1 MAEELA
7 HYGIL
12 RRSGRYPWGSGK
24 DKYQRSVSFQGMVA
38 DLKKQGLSETE
49 IAKAFDMTTS
59 QLRATKSMAANER
72 KAEEVARCL
81 KLKEK
86 NLSNVAIGKKLGL
99 PESTVRN
106 YLKPNADARQDAAR
120 TTADL
125 VKNAVDKH
133 KYVDFGSGVE
143 SILGV
148 STTQLNTSIAMLESE
163 GYRVEHAHIRQV
175 GTKES
180 TNIKVLVAPEVTRR
194 ELMEHLGDIH
204 TLGVAVK
211 PDGTKLGIQKPVSL
225 DSSRLKVRY
234 AEDGGTSMDGT
245 IQIRRGCKDLN
256 LGEASYAQVRIPVD
270 GTHYLKGMAHYSDNM
285 PPGVDVI
292 FNTNKTR
299 DTPKMDTLKKLKDDP
314 DNPFGAVIKRQ
325 AFYNDGGKDK
335 LSPLNIVNEE
345 GNWKDWSKTLSS
357 QFLSK
362 QSTHMAKQQL
372 DKAAQKRHDEFMDIM
387 KLDNP
392 AVRKRLLTDFADG
405 CDADSVNLKA
415 ASLPRQSS
423 KVILPVPSLKPT
435 EIYAPDYRDGETV
448 CLVRYPHG
456 GTFEIPTVTVNNKH
470 PGGQA
475 VLGKHPKD
483 AIGIHPK
490 VAERLSGA
498 DFDGDT
504 VVVIPVNS
512 QVKVKTSPPLKGLQG
527 FDPKAAY
534 PGYPGM
540 KKMGEKEKGRHMG
553 VVSNLI
559 TDMTLGGASAEEL
572 ARAVRH
578 SMVVIDAPK
587 HGLDWKTSE
596 EDNDIRGLKKK
607 YQGGRGAATL
617 ISRARGP
624 VYVDEI
630 RLRKASEGGPIDP
643 ATGKKVYVK
652 TGRQYLDKK
661 TGQIVKAQTKTER
674 LKITEDA
681 RDLISD
687 GNRPMERI
695 YADYSNDMKSLGN
708 RARRELIST
717 KIPRKN
723 PEAAKKYATEVEE
736 LKSAIKLASMNAPR
750 ERQAQIIA
758 NAVIKAKT
766 ADREVSSEE
775 YKKISRQA
783 ISAARLRTGASRKES
798 LIELTDRQWEA
809 IQAGALSASAME
821 AVVRYSDMEKLS
833 ERAIPKDKAPV
844 SASVASRAKAMA
856 RNGGTTSEIADA
868 LGISTSTVL
877 ELVR

>member
-1 MAEELA
+1 MSEELA

-49 IAKAFDMTTS
+49 IARAFDMTTS

-81 KLKEK
+81 TLKEK
-86 NLSNVAIGKKLGL
+86 GLSNVAIGKKLGL

-106 YLKPNADARQDAAR
+106 YLKPNADARRDAAQS
-120 TTADL
+120 TADL
-125 VKNAVDKH
+125 VRSAVDKY
-133 KYVDFGSGVE
+133 KYVEFGSGVE

-148 STTQLNTSIAMLESE
+148 SSTQLSTSVAMLQSE
-163 GYRVEHAHIRQV
+163 GYRIEHAHIRQV

-211 PDGTKLGIQKPVSL
+211 PDGTKLGLQKPTSL

-245 IQIRRGCKDLN
+245 IQIRRGLKDLN
-256 LGEASYAQVRIPVD
+256 LGESNYAQVRIPVD
-270 GTHYLKGMAHYSDNM
+270 GTHYLKGMAIYADDM

-292 FNTNKTR
+292 FNTNKSR

-325 AFYNDGGKDK
+325 VFYNDGGKDK
-335 LSPLNIVNEE
+335 LSPINIVNEE
-345 GNWKDWSKTLSS
+345 GDWSNWSKTLSS

-372 DKAAQKRHDEFMDIM
+372 GKAAKKRHDQFEEIM

-392 AVRKRLLTDFADG
+392 AVRKRLLADFADG

-415 ASLPRQSS
+415 AALPRQKSQ
-423 KVILPVPSLKPT
+423 VILPVPSLKPN
-435 EIYAPDYRDGETV
+435 EIYAPNYRDGETV

-470 PGGQA
+470 KGAQA
-475 VLGKHPKD
+475 ILGKTPKD
-483 AIGIHPK
+483 AIGIHPE

-498 DFDGDT
+498 DFDGDS

-540 KKMGEKEKGRHMG
+540 KRMGEKEKGKHMG

-572 ARAVRH
+572 SRAVRH
-578 SMVVIDAPK
+578 SMTVIDAAK

-596 EDNDIRGLKKK
+596 ADNDIRGLKKK

-643 ATGKKVYVK
+643 ATGKKVWVK
-652 TGRQYLDKK
+652 TDRSYTDKN
-661 TGQIVKAQTKTER
+661 GNIVKAQTKTQK
-674 LKITEDA
+674 LKVTEDA
-681 RDLISD
+681 RELISD
-687 GNRPMERI
+687 GNRPMEQL
-695 YADYSNDMKSLGN
+695 YAAYSNDMKALGN

-723 PEAAKKYATEVEE
+723 PDAAKRYAKEVDE
-736 LKSAIKLASMNAPR
+736 LKAAIKLASMNAPR

-758 NAVIKAKT
+758 NAVIRAKT
-766 ADREVSSEE
+766 ADKEVSSEE

-833 ERAIPKDKAPV
+833 DRAMPKANTAV
-844 SASVASRAKAMA
+844 SANVAMRAKAMA

>member
-1 MAEELA
+1 MSEELA

-24 DKYQRSVSFQGMVA
+24 DKYQRSVSFQGMVQ

-49 IAKAFDMTTS
+49 IARAFDMTTS

-81 KLKEK
+81 SLKEK
-86 NLSNVAIGKKLGL
+86 GLSNVAIGKKLGL

-106 YLKPNADARQDAAR
+106 YLKPNADARQDAAKS
-120 TTADL
+120 TADL
-125 VKNAVDKH
+125 VKSAVDKH
-133 KYVDFGSGVE
+133 KYVEFGSGVE

-148 STTQLNTSIAMLESE
+148 SATQLSTSVAMLQSE

-180 TNIKVLVAPEVTRR
+180 TNIKVLVAPGVTRR

-211 PDGTKLGIQKPVSL
+211 PDGTKLGLQKITSL

-234 AEDGGTSMDGT
+234 SEEGGTSMDGT
-245 IQIRRGCKDLN
+245 IQIRRGLKDLN
-256 LGEASYAQVRIPVD
+256 LGESNYAQVRIPVD
-270 GTHYLKGMAHYSDNM
+270 GTHYLKGMAIYSDDM

-325 AFYNDGGKDK
+325 VFYNDGGKDK
-335 LSPLNIVNEE
+335 LSPINIVNEE
-345 GNWKDWSKTLSS
+345 GDWNNWSKTLSS

-362 QSTHMAKQQL
+362 QSIHMAKQQL
-372 DKAAQKRHDEFMDIM
+372 GLAAKKRHEQFEDIM

-392 AVRKRLLTDFADG
+392 AVRKRLLADFADG

-415 ASLPRQSS
+415 AALPRQKSQ
-423 KVILPVPSLKPT
+423 VILPVPSLKPN
-435 EIYAPDYRDGETV
+435 EIYAPNFRDGETV

-470 PGGQA
+470 AGA
-475 VLGKHPKD
+475 RAILGRTPKD
-483 AIGIHPK
+483 AIGIHPN

-498 DFDGDT
+498 DFDGDS

-527 FDPKAAY
+527 FDPKSAY
-534 PGYPGM
+534 PGYSGM
-540 KKMGEKEKGRHMG
+540 KKMGEKEKGKHMG

-578 SMVVIDAPK
+578 SMVVIDAAK

-596 EDNDIRGLKKK
+596 ADNDIRGLKKK
-607 YQGGRGAATL
+607 YQGGHGAATL

-643 ATGKKVYVK
+643 ATGKKVWIK
-652 TGRQYLDKK
+652 TDRSYTDKNGK
-661 TGQIVKAQTKTER
+661 VIKAQTKTKK
-674 LKITEDA
+674 LKVTDDA
-681 RDLISD
+681 RELISD
-687 GNRPMERI
+687 GNRPMEQL
-695 YADYSNDMKSLGN
+695 YAAYSNDMKALGN
-708 RARRELIST
+708 LARRELIST
-717 KIPRKN
+717 KLPRKN
-723 PEAAKKYATEVEE
+723 LDAARRYAKEVDE
-736 LKSAIKLASMNAPR
+736 LKAAIKLASMNAPR

-758 NAVIKAKT
+758 NAVIRAKT

-783 ISAARLRTGASRKES
+783 IAAARLRTGASRKES

-833 ERAIPKDKAPV
+833 ERAMPKANTAV
-844 SASVASRAKAMA
+844 SANVAMRAKAMA
-856 RNGGTTSEIADA
+856 RNGATTSEVADA
-868 LGISTSTVL
+868 LGISTNTVL

>member
-1 MAEELA
+1 MSEELA

-24 DKYQRSVSFQGMVA
+24 DKYQRSVSFQGMVQ

-49 IAKAFDMTTS
+49 IARAFDMTTS

-81 KLKEK
+81 SLKEK
-86 NLSNVAIGKKLGL
+86 GLSNVAIGKKLGL

-106 YLKPNADARQDAAR
+106 YLKPNADARQDAAKS
-120 TTADL
+120 TADL
-125 VKNAVDKH
+125 VKSAVDKH
-133 KYVDFGSGVE
+133 KYVEFGSGVE

-148 STTQLNTSIAMLESE
+148 SATQLSTSVAMLQSE

-180 TNIKVLVAPEVTRR
+180 TNIKVLVAPGVTRR

-211 PDGTKLGIQKPVSL
+211 PDGTKLGLQKIVSL

-245 IQIRRGCKDLN
+245 IQIRRGLKDLN
-256 LGEASYAQVRIPVD
+256 LGESNYAQVRIPVD
-270 GTHYLKGMAHYSDNM
+270 GTHYLKGMAIYSDDM

-325 AFYNDGGKDK
+325 VFYNDGGKDK
-335 LSPLNIVNEE
+335 LSPINIVNEE

-372 DKAAQKRHDEFMDIM
+372 GLAAKKRHEQFEDIM

-392 AVRKRLLTDFADG
+392 AVRKRLLADFADG

-415 ASLPRQSS
+415 AALPRQKSQ
-423 KVILPVPSLKPT
+423 VILPVPSLKPN
-435 EIYAPDYRDGETV
+435 EIYAPNFRDGETV

-470 PGGQA
+470 AGA
-475 VLGKHPKD
+475 RSILGRTPKD
-483 AIGIHPK
+483 AIGIHPD

-498 DFDGDT
+498 DFDGDS

-527 FDPKAAY
+527 FDPKSAY
-534 PGYPGM
+534 PGYSGM
-540 KKMGEKEKGRHMG
+540 KKMGEKEKGKHMG

-578 SMVVIDAPK
+578 SMVVIDAAK

-596 EDNDIRGLKKK
+596 SDNDIRGLKKK

-643 ATGKKVYVK
+643 ATGKKVWIK
-652 TGRQYLDKK
+652 TDRSYTDKN
-661 TGQIVKAQTKTER
+661 GNLVKAQTKTQK

-681 RDLISD
+681 RELISD
-687 GNRPMERI
+687 GNRPMEQL
-695 YADYSNDMKSLGN
+695 YAAYSNDMKSLGN

-723 PEAAKKYATEVEE
+723 PDAAKRYAKEVDE
-736 LKSAIKLASMNAPR
+736 LKAAIKLASMNAPR

-758 NAVIKAKT
+758 NAVIRAKT

-833 ERAIPKDKAPV
+833 ERAMPKANTTV
-844 SASVASRAKAMA
+844 SASVATRAAGMA
-856 RNGGTTSEIADA
+856 RNGATTSEIADA

>member
-1 MAEELA
+1 MSEELT

-24 DKYQRSVSFQGMVA
+24 DKYQRSVSFQGMVQ

-49 IAKAFDMTTS
+49 IARAFDMTTS

-81 KLKEK
+81 SLKEK
-86 NLSNVAIGKKLGL
+86 GLSNVAIGKKLGL

-106 YLKPNADARQDAAR
+106 YLKPNADARQDAAKS
-120 TTADL
+120 TADL
-125 VKNAVDKH
+125 VKSAVDKH
-133 KYVDFGSGVE
+133 KYVEFGSGVE

-148 STTQLNTSIAMLESE
+148 SATQLSTSVAMLQSE

-180 TNIKVLVAPEVTRR
+180 TNIKVLVAPGVTRR

-211 PDGTKLGIQKPVSL
+211 PDGTKLGLQKIVSL

-245 IQIRRGCKDLN
+245 IQIRRGLKDLN
-256 LGEASYAQVRIPVD
+256 LGESNYAQVRIPVD
-270 GTHYLKGMAHYSDNM
+270 GTHYLKGMAIYSDDM

-325 AFYNDGGKDK
+325 VFYNDGGKDK
-335 LSPLNIVNEE
+335 LSPINIVNEE

-372 DKAAQKRHDEFMDIM
+372 GLAAKKRHEQFEEIM

-392 AVRKRLLTDFADG
+392 AVRKRLLADFADG

-415 ASLPRQSS
+415 AALPRQKSQ
-423 KVILPVPSLKPT
+423 VILPVPSLKPN
-435 EIYAPDYRDGETV
+435 EIYAPNFRDGETV

-470 PGGQA
+470 AGA
-475 VLGKHPKD
+475 RAILGRTPKD
-483 AIGIHPK
+483 AIGIHPD

-498 DFDGDT
+498 DFDGDS

-527 FDPKAAY
+527 FDPKSAY
-534 PGYPGM
+534 PGYSGM
-540 KKMGEKEKGRHMG
+540 KKMGEKEKGKHMG

-578 SMVVIDAPK
+578 SMVVIDAAK

-596 EDNDIRGLKKK
+596 SDNDIRGLKKK

-643 ATGKKVYVK
+643 ATGKKVWVK
-652 TGRQYLDKK
+652 TDRSYTDKN
-661 TGQIVKAQTKTER
+661 GNLVKAQTKTQK
-674 LKITEDA
+674 LKVTEDA
-681 RDLISD
+681 RELISD
-687 GNRPMERI
+687 GNRPMEQL
-695 YADYSNDMKSLGN
+695 YAAYSNDMKSLGN

-717 KIPRKN
+717 KLPRKN
-723 PEAAKKYATEVEE
+723 PDAAKRYAKEVDE
-736 LKSAIKLASMNAPR
+736 LKAAIKLASMNAPR

-758 NAVIKAKT
+758 NAVIRAKT

-833 ERAIPKDKAPV
+833 ERAMPKANTAV
-844 SASVASRAKAMA
+844 SANVAMRAKAMV
-856 RNGGTTSEIADA
+856 RNGATTSEVADA

>member
-1 MAEELA
+1 MSEELA

-24 DKYQRSVSFQGMVA
+24 DKYQRSVSFQGMVQ

-49 IAKAFDMTTS
+49 IARAFDMTTS

-81 KLKEK
+81 SLKEK
-86 NLSNVAIGKKLGL
+86 GLSNVAIGKKLGL

-106 YLKPNADARQDAAR
+106 YLKPNADARRDAAKS
-120 TTADL
+120 TADL
-125 VKNAVDKH
+125 VKSAVDKH
-133 KYVDFGSGVE
+133 KYVEFGSGVE

-148 STTQLNTSIAMLESE
+148 SATQLSTSVAMLQSE

-180 TNIKVLVAPEVTRR
+180 TNIKVLVAPDVTRR

-211 PDGTKLGIQKPVSL
+211 PDGTKLGLQKITSL

-234 AEDGGTSMDGT
+234 AEEGGTSMDGT
-245 IQIRRGCKDLN
+245 IQLRRGLKDLN
-256 LGEASYAQVRIPVD
+256 LGESNYAQVRIPVD
-270 GTHYLKGMAHYSDNM
+270 GTHYLKGMAIYSDDM

-325 AFYNDGGKDK
+325 VFYNDGGKDK
-335 LSPLNIVNEE
+335 LSPINIVNEE
-345 GNWKDWSKTLSS
+345 GDWKKWSKTLSS

-372 DKAAQKRHDEFMDIM
+372 GLAAKKRHDQFEEIM

-392 AVRKRLLTDFADG
+392 AVRKRLLADFADG

-415 ASLPRQSS
+415 AALPRQKSQ
-423 KVILPVPSLKPT
+423 VILPVPSLKPN
-435 EIYAPDYRDGETV
+435 EIYAPNFRDGETV

-470 PGGQA
+470 AGA
-475 VLGKHPKD
+475 RAILGRTPKD
-483 AIGIHPK
+483 AIGIHPD

-498 DFDGDT
+498 DFDGDS

-527 FDPKAAY
+527 FDPKSAY
-534 PGYPGM
+534 PGYSGM
-540 KKMGEKEKGRHMG
+540 KKMGEKEKGKHMG

-578 SMVVIDAPK
+578 SMVVIDAAK

-596 EDNDIRGLKKK
+596 ADNDIRGLKKK
-607 YQGGRGAATL
+607 YQGGHGAATL

-643 ATGKKVYVK
+643 ATGKKVWIK
-652 TGRQYLDKK
+652 TDRSYTDKNGK
-661 TGQIVKAQTKTER
+661 LIKAQTKTQK

-681 RDLISD
+681 RELVSD
-687 GNRPMERI
+687 GNRPMEQL
-695 YADYSNDMKSLGN
+695 YAAYSNDMKALGN
-708 RARRELIST
+708 LARRELIST
-717 KIPRKN
+717 KLPRKN
-723 PEAAKKYATEVEE
+723 LDAARRYVKEVDE
-736 LKSAIKLASMNAPR
+736 LKAAIKLASMNAPR

-758 NAVIKAKT
+758 NAVIRAKT
-766 ADREVSSEE
+766 ADGEVSSED

-783 ISAARLRTGASRKES
+783 IAAARLRTGASRKES

-833 ERAIPKDKAPV
+833 ERAMPKAIQAV
-844 SASVASRAKAMA
+844 SANVAMRAKAMA
-856 RNGGTTSEIADA
+856 RNGATTSEVADA
-868 LGISTSTVL
+868 LGISTNTVL

>member
-1 MAEELA
+1 MSEELA

-24 DKYQRSVSFQGMVA
+24 DKYQRSVSFQGMVQ

-49 IAKAFDMTTS
+49 IARAFDMTTS

-81 KLKEK
+81 SLKEK
-86 NLSNVAIGKKLGL
+86 GLSNVAIGKKLGL

-106 YLKPNADARQDAAR
+106 YLKPNADARQDAAKS
-120 TTADL
+120 TADL
-125 VKNAVDKH
+125 VKSAVDKH
-133 KYVDFGSGVE
+133 KYVEFGSGVE

-148 STTQLNTSIAMLESE
+148 SATQLSTSVAMLQSE

-180 TNIKVLVAPEVTRR
+180 TNIKVLVAPGVTRR

-211 PDGTKLGIQKPVSL
+211 PDGTKLGLQKITSL

-234 AEDGGTSMDGT
+234 AEEGGTSMDGT
-245 IQIRRGCKDLN
+245 IQIRRGLKDLN
-256 LGEASYAQVRIPVD
+256 LGESNYAQVRIPVD
-270 GTHYLKGMAHYSDNM
+270 GTHYLKGMAIYSDDM

-299 DTPKMDTLKKLKDDP
+299 DTPKMDTLKKLKDDS

-325 AFYNDGGKDK
+325 VFYNDGGKDK
-335 LSPLNIVNEE
+335 LSPINIVNEE
-345 GNWKDWSKTLSS
+345 GDWNNWSKTLSS

-372 DKAAQKRHDEFMDIM
+372 GLAAKKRHEQFEEIM

-392 AVRKRLLTDFADG
+392 AVRKRLLADFADG

-415 ASLPRQSS
+415 AALPRQKSQ
-423 KVILPVPSLKPT
+423 VILPVPSLKPN
-435 EIYAPDYRDGETV
+435 EIYAPNFRDGETV

-470 PGGQA
+470 AGA
-475 VLGKHPKD
+475 RAILGRTPKD
-483 AIGIHPK
+483 AIGIHPN

-498 DFDGDT
+498 DFDGDS

-527 FDPKAAY
+527 FDPKSAY
-534 PGYPGM
+534 PGYSGM
-540 KKMGEKEKGRHMG
+540 KKMGEKEKGKHMG

-578 SMVVIDAPK
+578 SMVVIDAAK

-596 EDNDIRGLKKK
+596 ADNDIRGLKKK
-607 YQGGRGAATL
+607 YQGGHGAATL

-643 ATGKKVYVK
+643 ATGKKVWIK
-652 TGRQYLDKK
+652 TDRSYTDKNGK
-661 TGQIVKAQTKTER
+661 VIKAQTKTQK
-674 LKITEDA
+674 LKVTDDA
-681 RDLISD
+681 RELISD
-687 GNRPMERI
+687 GNRPMEQL
-695 YADYSNDMKSLGN
+695 YAAYSNDMKALGN
-708 RARRELIST
+708 LARRELIST
-717 KIPRKN
+717 KLPRKN
-723 PEAAKKYATEVEE
+723 LDAARRYAKEVDE
-736 LKSAIKLASMNAPR
+736 LKAAIKLASMNAPR

-758 NAVIKAKT
+758 NAVIRAKT

-783 ISAARLRTGASRKES
+783 IAAARLRTGASRKES

-833 ERAIPKDKAPV
+833 ERAIPKANQAV
-844 SASVASRAKAMA
+844 SANVAMRAKAMA
-856 RNGGTTSEIADA
+856 RNGATTSEVADA
-868 LGISTSTVL
+868 LGISTNTVL

>member
-1 MAEELA
+1 MSEELA

-49 IAKAFDMTTS
+49 IARAFDMTTS

-81 KLKEK
+81 TLKEK
-86 NLSNVAIGKKLGL
+86 GLSNVAIGKKLGL

-106 YLKPNADARQDAAR
+106 YLKPNADARRDAAQS
-120 TTADL
+120 TADL
-125 VKNAVDKH
+125 VKAAVDKH
-133 KYVDFGSGVE
+133 KYVEFGSGVE

-148 STTQLNTSIAMLESE
+148 SSTQLSTSVAMLQSE
-163 GYRVEHAHIRQV
+163 GYRIEHAHIRQV

-211 PDGTKLGIQKPVSL
+211 PDGTKLGLQKPVSL

-245 IQIRRGCKDLN
+245 IQIRRGLKDLN
-256 LGEASYAQVRIPVD
+256 LGESNYAQVRIPVD
-270 GTHYLKGMAHYSDNM
+270 GTHYLKGMAIYSDDM

-292 FNTNKTR
+292 FNTNKSR

-325 AFYNDGGKDK
+325 VFYNDGGKDK
-335 LSPLNIVNEE
+335 LSPINIVNEE
-345 GNWKDWSKTLSS
+345 GDWKNWSKTLSS

-372 DKAAQKRHDEFMDIM
+372 GKAAQKRHDQFEEIM

-392 AVRKRLLTDFADG
+392 AVRKRLLADFADG

-415 ASLPRQSS
+415 AALPRQKSQ
-423 KVILPVPSLKPT
+423 VILPVPSLKPN
-435 EIYAPDYRDGETV
+435 EIYAPNYRDGETV

-470 PGGQA
+470 KA
-475 VLGKHPKD
+475 AMAILGKTPKD
-483 AIGIHPK
+483 AIGIHPE

-498 DFDGDT
+498 DFDGDS

-534 PGYPGM
+534 PAYPGM
-540 KKMGEKEKGRHMG
+540 KRMGEKEKGKHMG

-578 SMVVIDAPK
+578 SMTVIDAPK

-596 EDNDIRGLKKK
+596 VDNDIRGLKKK

-630 RLRKASEGGPIDP
+630 RLRKASEGGSIDP
-643 ATGKKVYVK
+643 ATGKKVWVK
-652 TGRQYLDKK
+652 TDRSYTDKN
-661 TGQIVKAQTKTER
+661 GNIVKAQTKTQK

-681 RDLISD
+681 RELISD
-687 GNRPMERI
+687 GNRPMEQI
-695 YADYSNDMKSLGN
+695 YAAYSNDMKALGN

-723 PEAAKKYATEVEE
+723 PDAAKRYAKEVDE
-736 LKSAIKLASMNAPR
+736 LKAAIKLASMNAPR

-758 NAVIKAKT
+758 NAVIRAKT

-798 LIELTDRQWEA
+798 LIELTDKQWEA

-833 ERAIPKDKAPV
+833 DRAMPKANTAV
-844 SASVASRAKAMA
+844 SANVAMRAKAMA

>member
-1 MAEELA
+1 MSEELA

-24 DKYQRSVSFQGMVA
+24 DKYQRSVSFQGMVQ

-49 IAKAFDMTTS
+49 IARAFDMTTS

-72 KAEEVARCL
+72 KSEEVARCL
-81 KLKEK
+81 SLKEK
-86 NLSNVAIGKKLGL
+86 GLSNVAIGKKLGL

-106 YLKPNADARQDAAR
+106 YLKPNADARQDAAKS
-120 TTADL
+120 TADL
-125 VKNAVDKH
+125 VKSAVDKH
-133 KYVDFGSGVE
+133 KYVEFGSGVE

-148 STTQLNTSIAMLESE
+148 SATQLSTSVAMLQSE

-180 TNIKVLVAPEVTRR
+180 TNIKVLVAPGVTRR

-211 PDGTKLGIQKPVSL
+211 PDGTKLGLQKITSL

-245 IQIRRGCKDLN
+245 IQIRRGLKDLN
-256 LGEASYAQVRIPVD
+256 LGESNYAQVRIPVD
-270 GTHYLKGMAHYSDNM
+270 GTHYLKGMAIYSDDM

-325 AFYNDGGKDK
+325 VFYNDGGKDK
-335 LSPLNIVNEE
+335 LSPINIVNEE
-345 GNWKDWSKTLSS
+345 GDWKNWSKTLSS

-372 DKAAQKRHDEFMDIM
+372 GLAAKKRHEQFEEIM

-392 AVRKRLLTDFADG
+392 AVRKRLLADFADG

-415 ASLPRQSS
+415 AALPRQKSQ
-423 KVILPVPSLKPT
+423 VILPVPSLKPN
-435 EIYAPDYRDGETV
+435 EIYAPNFRDGETV

-456 GTFEIPTVTVNNKH
+456 GTFEIPTVIVNNKH
-470 PGGQA
+470 AGA
-475 VLGKHPKD
+475 RAILGRTPKD
-483 AIGIHPK
+483 AIGIHPD

-498 DFDGDT
+498 DFDGDS

-527 FDPKAAY
+527 FDPKSAY
-534 PGYPGM
+534 PGYSGM
-540 KKMGEKEKGRHMG
+540 KKMGEKEKGKHMG

-578 SMVVIDAPK
+578 SMVVIDSAK

-596 EDNDIRGLKKK
+596 VDNDIRGLKKK
-607 YQGGRGAATL
+607 YQGGHGAATL

-624 VYVDEI
+624 VYVDEF

-643 ATGKKVYVK
+643 ATGKKVWIK
-652 TGRQYLDKK
+652 TDRSYTDKNG
-661 TGQIVKAQTKTER
+661 TLVKAQTKTQK

-681 RDLISD
+681 RELISD
-687 GNRPMERI
+687 GNRPMEQL
-695 YADYSNDMKSLGN
+695 YAAYSNDMKALGN
-708 RARRELIST
+708 LARRELIST
-717 KIPRKN
+717 KLPRKN
-723 PEAAKKYATEVEE
+723 LDAARRYAKEVDE
-736 LKSAIKLASMNAPR
+736 LKAAIKLASMNAPR

-758 NAVIKAKT
+758 NAVIRAKT

-783 ISAARLRTGASRKES
+783 IAAARLRTMASRKES

-833 ERAIPKDKAPV
+833 ERAIPKANTAV
-844 SASVASRAKAMA
+844 SANVAMRAKAMA
-856 RNGGTTSEIADA
+856 RNGATTSEVADA
-868 LGISTSTVL
+868 LGISTNTVL

>member
-1 MAEELA
+1 MSEDLA

-49 IAKAFDMTTS
+49 IARSFEMTTS

-81 KLKEK
+81 TLKEK
-86 NLSNVAIGKKLGL
+86 GLSNVAIGKKLGL

-106 YLKPNADARQDAAR
+106 YLKPNADARRDAAQS
-120 TTADL
+120 TADL
-125 VKNAVDKH
+125 VKAAVDKH
-133 KYVDFGSGVE
+133 KYVEFGSGVE

-148 STTQLNTSIAMLESE
+148 SSTQLSTSVAMLQSE
-163 GYRVEHAHIRQV
+163 GYRIEHAHIRQV

-211 PDGTKLGIQKPVSL
+211 PDGTKLGLQKPVSL

-245 IQIRRGCKDLN
+245 IQIRRGLKDLN
-256 LGEASYAQVRIPVD
+256 LGESNYAQVRIPVD
-270 GTHYLKGMAHYSDNM
+270 GTHYLKGMAIYSDDM

-292 FNTNKTR
+292 FNTNKSR

-325 AFYNDGGKDK
+325 VFYNDGGKDK
-335 LSPLNIVNEE
+335 LSPINIVNEE
-345 GNWKDWSKTLSS
+345 GDWSNWSKTLSS

-372 DKAAQKRHDEFMDIM
+372 GKAAKKRHDQFEEIM

-392 AVRKRLLTDFADG
+392 AVRKRLLADFADG

-415 ASLPRQSS
+415 AALPRQKSQ
-423 KVILPVPSLKPT
+423 VILPVPSLKPN
-435 EIYAPDYRDGETV
+435 EIYAPNYRDGETV

-470 PGGQA
+470 KGAQA
-475 VLGKHPKD
+475 ILGKTPKD
-483 AIGIHPK
+483 AIGIHPE

-498 DFDGDT
+498 DFDGDS

-540 KKMGEKEKGRHMG
+540 KRMGEKEKGKHMG

-572 ARAVRH
+572 SRAVRH
-578 SMVVIDAPK
+578 SMTVIDAAK

-596 EDNDIRGLKKK
+596 TDNDIRGLKKK

-643 ATGKKVYVK
+643 ATGKKVWVK
-652 TGRQYLDKK
+652 TERSYTDKN
-661 TGQIVKAQTKTER
+661 GNIVKAQTKTQK
-674 LKITEDA
+674 LKVTEDA
-681 RDLISD
+681 RELISD
-687 GNRPMERI
+687 GNRPMEQL
-695 YADYSNDMKSLGN
+695 YAAYSNDMKALGN

-723 PEAAKKYATEVEE
+723 PDAAKRYAKEVDE
-736 LKSAIKLASMNAPR
+736 LKAAIKLASMNAPR

-758 NAVIKAKT
+758 NAVIRAKT

-783 ISAARLRTGASRKES
+783 IAAARLRTGASRKES

-833 ERAIPKDKAPV
+833 DRAMPKANTAV
-844 SASVASRAKAMA
+844 SANVAMRVKAMA

>member
-1 MAEELA
+1 MSEELA

-12 RRSGRYPWGSGK
+12 RRSGRYPWGSGA
-24 DKYQRSVSFQGMVA
+24 DKYQRSVSFQGMVQ

-49 IAKAFDMTTS
+49 IARAFDMTTS

-81 KLKEK
+81 SLKEK
-86 NLSNVAIGKKLGL
+86 GLSNVAIGKKLGL

-106 YLKPNADARQDAAR
+106 YLKPNADARQDAAKS
-120 TTADL
+120 TADL
-125 VKNAVDKH
+125 VKSAVDKH
-133 KYVDFGSGVE
+133 KYVEFGSGVE

-148 STTQLNTSIAMLESE
+148 SATQLSTSVAMLQSE

-180 TNIKVLVAPEVTRR
+180 TNIKVLVAPGVTRR

-211 PDGTKLGIQKPVSL
+211 PDGTKLGLQKIVSL

-245 IQIRRGCKDLN
+245 IQIRRGLKDLN
-256 LGEASYAQVRIPVD
+256 LGESNYAQVRIPVD
-270 GTHYLKGMAHYSDNM
+270 GTHYLKGMAIYSDDM

-325 AFYNDGGKDK
+325 VFYNDGGKDK
-335 LSPLNIVNEE
+335 LSPINIVNEE
-345 GNWKDWSKTLSS
+345 GSWKDWSKTLSS

-372 DKAAQKRHDEFMDIM
+372 GLAAKKRHEQFEEIM

-392 AVRKRLLTDFADG
+392 AVRKRLLADFADG

-415 ASLPRQSS
+415 AALPRQKSQ
-423 KVILPVPSLKPT
+423 VILPVPSLKPN
-435 EIYAPDYRDGETV
+435 EIYAPNFRDGETV

-470 PGGQA
+470 AGA
-475 VLGKHPKD
+475 RAILGRTPKD
-483 AIGIHPK
+483 AIGIHPD

-498 DFDGDT
+498 DFDGDS

-527 FDPKAAY
+527 FDPKSAY

-540 KKMGEKEKGRHMG
+540 KKMGEKEKGKHMG

-578 SMVVIDAPK
+578 SMVVIDAAK

-596 EDNDIRGLKKK
+596 ADNNIKGLKKK

-643 ATGKKVYVK
+643 ATGKKVWVK
-652 TGRQYLDKK
+652 TDRSYTDKN
-661 TGQIVKAQTKTER
+661 GNLIKAQTKTQK
-674 LKITEDA
+674 LKVTEDA
-681 RDLISD
+681 RELISD
-687 GNRPMERI
+687 GNRPMEQL
-695 YADYSNDMKSLGN
+695 YAAYSNDMKSLGN

-717 KIPRKN
+717 KLPRKN
-723 PEAAKKYATEVEE
+723 PDAARRYAKEVDE
-736 LKSAIKLASMNAPR
+736 LKAAIKLASMNAPR

-758 NAVIKAKT
+758 NAVIRAKT
-766 ADREVSSEE
+766 SDREVSSEE

-833 ERAIPKDKAPV
+833 ERAMPKANTAV
-844 SASVASRAKAMA
+844 SANVAMRAKAMA
-856 RNGGTTSEIADA
+856 RNGATTSEVADA

>member
-1 MAEELA
+1 MSEELA

-24 DKYQRSVSFQGMVA
+24 DKYQRSVSFQGMVQ

-49 IAKAFDMTTS
+49 IARAFDMTTS

-81 KLKEK
+81 SLKEK
-86 NLSNVAIGKKLGL
+86 GLSNVAIGKKLGL

-106 YLKPNADARQDAAR
+106 YLKPNADARQDAAKS
-120 TTADL
+120 TADL
-125 VKNAVDKH
+125 IKSAVDNH
-133 KYVDFGSGVE
+133 KYVEFGSGVE

-148 STTQLNTSIAMLESE
+148 SATQLSTSVAMLQSE
-163 GYRVEHAHIRQV
+163 GYHVEHAHIRQV

-180 TNIKVLVAPEVTRR
+180 TNIKVLVAPGVTRR

-211 PDGTKLGIQKPVSL
+211 PDGTKLGLQKIVSL

-245 IQIRRGCKDLN
+245 IQIRRGLKDLN
-256 LGEASYAQVRIPVD
+256 LGESNYAQVRIPVD
-270 GTHYLKGMAHYSDNM
+270 GTHYLKGMAIYSDDM

-325 AFYNDGGKDK
+325 VFYNDGGKDK
-335 LSPLNIVNEE
+335 LSPINIVNEE

-372 DKAAQKRHDEFMDIM
+372 GLAAKKRHEQFEDIM

-392 AVRKRLLTDFADG
+392 AVRKRLLADFADG

-415 ASLPRQSS
+415 AALPRQKSQ
-423 KVILPVPSLKPT
+423 VILPVPSLKPN
-435 EIYAPDYRDGETV
+435 EIYAPNFRDGETV

-470 PGGQA
+470 AGA
-475 VLGKHPKD
+475 RSILGRTPKD
-483 AIGIHPK
+483 AIGIHPD

-498 DFDGDT
+498 DFDGDS

-527 FDPKAAY
+527 FDPKSAY
-534 PGYPGM
+534 PGYSGM
-540 KKMGEKEKGRHMG
+540 KKMGEKEKGKHMG

-578 SMVVIDAPK
+578 SMVVIDAAK

-596 EDNDIRGLKKK
+596 SDNDIRGLKKK

-643 ATGKKVYVK
+643 ATGKKVWIK
-652 TGRQYLDKK
+652 TDRSYTDKN
-661 TGQIVKAQTKTER
+661 GNLVKAQTKTQK
-674 LKITEDA
+674 LKITDDA
-681 RDLISD
+681 RELISD
-687 GNRPMERI
+687 GNRPMEQL
-695 YADYSNDMKSLGN
+695 YAAYSNDMKALGN

-717 KIPRKN
+717 KLPRKN
-723 PEAAKKYATEVEE
+723 PDAAKRYAKEVDE
-736 LKSAIKLASMNAPR
+736 LKAAIKLASMNAPR

-758 NAVIKAKT
+758 NAVIRAKT

-821 AVVRYSDMEKLS
+821 AIVRYSDMEKLS
-833 ERAIPKDKAPV
+833 ERAMPKANTAV
-844 SASVASRAKAMA
+844 SASVATRAAGMA
-856 RNGGTTSEIADA
+856 RNGATTSEIADA

>member
-1 MAEELA
+1 MSEELA

-49 IAKAFDMTTS
+49 IARAFDMTTS

-81 KLKEK
+81 TLKEK
-86 NLSNVAIGKKLGL
+86 GLSNVAIGKKLGL

-106 YLKPNADARQDAAR
+106 YLKPNADARRDAAQS
-120 TTADL
+120 TADL
-125 VKNAVDKH
+125 VKAAVDKH
-133 KYVDFGSGVE
+133 KYVEFGSGVE

-148 STTQLNTSIAMLESE
+148 SSTQLSTSVAMLQSE
-163 GYRVEHAHIRQV
+163 GYRIEHAHIRQV

-211 PDGTKLGIQKPVSL
+211 PDGTKLGLQKITSL

-245 IQIRRGCKDLN
+245 IQIRRGLKDLN
-256 LGEASYAQVRIPVD
+256 LGESNYAQVRIPVD
-270 GTHYLKGMAHYSDNM
+270 GTHYLKGMAIYSDDM

-292 FNTNKTR
+292 FNTNKSR

-325 AFYNDGGKDK
+325 VFYNDGSKDK
-335 LSPLNIVNEE
+335 LSPINIVNEE
-345 GNWKDWSKTLSS
+345 GDWSNWSKTLSS

-372 DKAAQKRHDEFMDIM
+372 GKAAKKRHDQFEEIM

-392 AVRKRLLTDFADG
+392 AVRKRLLADFADG

-415 ASLPRQSS
+415 AALPRQKSQ
-423 KVILPVPSLKPT
+423 VILPVPSLKPN
-435 EIYAPDYRDGETV
+435 EIYAPNYRDGETV

-470 PGGQA
+470 KGAQA
-475 VLGKHPKD
+475 ILGKTPKD
-483 AIGIHPK
+483 AIGIHPE

-498 DFDGDT
+498 DFDGDS

-540 KKMGEKEKGRHMG
+540 KRMGEKEKGKHMG

-578 SMVVIDAPK
+578 SMTVIDAAK

-596 EDNDIRGLKKK
+596 ADNDIRGLKKK

-630 RLRKASEGGPIDP
+630 RLRKASEGGSIDP
-643 ATGKKVYVK
+643 ATGKKVWVK
-652 TGRQYLDKK
+652 TERSYTDKN
-661 TGQIVKAQTKTER
+661 GNIVKAQTKTQK
-674 LKITEDA
+674 LKVTEDA
-681 RDLISD
+681 RELISD
-687 GNRPMERI
+687 GNRPMEQL
-695 YADYSNDMKSLGN
+695 YAAYSNDMKALGN

-723 PEAAKKYATEVEE
+723 PDASKRYAKEVDE
-736 LKSAIKLASMNAPR
+736 LKAAIKLASMNAPR

-758 NAVIKAKT
+758 NAVIRAKT

-833 ERAIPKDKAPV
+833 DRAMPKANTAV
-844 SASVASRAKAMA
+844 SANVAMRAKAMA

>member
-1 MAEELA
+1 MSEELA

-24 DKYQRSVSFQGMVA
+24 DKYQRSVSFQGMVQ

-49 IAKAFDMTTS
+49 IARAFDMTTS

-81 KLKEK
+81 SLKEK
-86 NLSNVAIGKKLGL
+86 GLSNVAIGKKLGL

-106 YLKPNADARQDAAR
+106 YLKPNADARQDAAKS
-120 TTADL
+120 TADL
-125 VKNAVDKH
+125 VKSAVDKH
-133 KYVDFGSGVE
+133 KYVEFGSGVE

-148 STTQLNTSIAMLESE
+148 SATQLSTSVAMLQSE

-180 TNIKVLVAPEVTRR
+180 TNIKVLVAPGVTRR

-211 PDGTKLGIQKPVSL
+211 PDGTKLGLQKITSL

-245 IQIRRGCKDLN
+245 IQIRRGLKDLN
-256 LGEASYAQVRIPVD
+256 LGESNYAQVRIPVD
-270 GTHYLKGMAHYSDNM
+270 GTHYLKGMAIYSDDM

-325 AFYNDGGKDK
+325 VFYNDGGKDK
-335 LSPLNIVNEE
+335 LSPINIVNEE
-345 GNWKDWSKTLSS
+345 GSWKDWSKTLSS

-372 DKAAQKRHDEFMDIM
+372 GLAAKKRHEQFEEIM

-392 AVRKRLLTDFADG
+392 AVRKRLLADFADG

-415 ASLPRQSS
+415 AALPRQKSQ
-423 KVILPVPSLKPT
+423 VILPVPSLKPN
-435 EIYAPDYRDGETV
+435 EIYAPNFRDGETV

-470 PGGQA
+470 AGA
-475 VLGKHPKD
+475 RAILGRTPKD
-483 AIGIHPK
+483 AIGIHPD

-498 DFDGDT
+498 DFDGDS

-527 FDPKAAY
+527 FDPKSAY
-534 PGYPGM
+534 PGYSGM
-540 KKMGEKEKGRHMG
+540 KKMGEKEKGKHMG

-578 SMVVIDAPK
+578 SMVVIDAAK

-596 EDNDIRGLKKK
+596 SDNDIRGLKKK

-624 VYVDEI
+624 VYVDEF

-643 ATGKKVYVK
+643 ATGKKVWIK
-652 TGRQYLDKK
+652 TDRSYTDKN
-661 TGQIVKAQTKTER
+661 GNLVKAQTKTQK

-681 RDLISD
+681 RELISD
-687 GNRPMERI
+687 GNRPMEQL
-695 YADYSNDMKSLGN
+695 YAAYSNDMKALGN

-717 KIPRKN
+717 KLPRKN
-723 PEAAKKYATEVEE
+723 PDAARRYAKEVDE
-736 LKSAIKLASMNAPR
+736 LKAAIKLASMNAPR

-783 ISAARLRTGASRKES
+783 IAAARLRTGASRKES

-809 IQAGALSASAME
+809 IQAGALSAAAME

-833 ERAIPKDKAPV
+833 ERAMPKANTTV
-844 SASVASRAKAMA
+844 SANVAMRAKAMA
-856 RNGGTTSEIADA
+856 RNGATTSEVADA

>member
-1 MAEELA
+1 MSDELA

-24 DKYQRSVSFQGMVA
+24 DKYQRSVSFQGMVQ

-49 IAKAFDMTTS
+49 IARAFDMTTS

-81 KLKEK
+81 SLKEK
-86 NLSNVAIGKKLGL
+86 GLSNVAIGKKLGL

-106 YLKPNADARQDAAR
+106 YLKPNADARRDAAKS
-120 TTADL
+120 TADL
-125 VKNAVDKH
+125 VKSAVDKY
-133 KYVDFGSGVE
+133 KYVEFGSGVE

-148 STTQLNTSIAMLESE
+148 SATQLSTSVAMLQSE

-180 TNIKVLVAPEVTRR
+180 TNIKVLVAPGVTRR

-204 TLGVAVK
+204 TLGVTVK
-211 PDGTKLGIQKPVSL
+211 PDGTKLGLQKIVSL

-234 AEDGGTSMDGT
+234 AEEGGTSMDGT
-245 IQIRRGCKDLN
+245 IQIRRGLKDLS
-256 LGEASYAQVRIPVD
+256 LGESNYAQVRIPVD
-270 GTHYLKGMAHYSDNM
+270 GTHYLKGMAIYSDDM
-285 PPGVDVI
+285 PHGVDVI

-325 AFYNDGGKDK
+325 VFYNDGGKDK
-335 LSPLNIVNEE
+335 LSPINIVNEE
-345 GNWKDWSKTLSS
+345 GDWKNWSKTLSS

-372 DKAAQKRHDEFMDIM
+372 GLAAKKRHEQFEEIM

-392 AVRKRLLTDFADG
+392 AVRKRLLADFADG

-415 ASLPRQSS
+415 AALPRQKSQ
-423 KVILPVPSLKPT
+423 VILPVPSLKPS
-435 EIYAPDYRDGETV
+435 EIYAPNFRDGETV

-456 GTFEIPTVTVNNKH
+456 GTFEIPTVTVNNKNA
-470 PGGQA
+470 GA
-475 VLGKHPKD
+475 RAILGRTPKD
-483 AIGIHPK
+483 AIGIHPD

-498 DFDGDT
+498 DFDGDS

-527 FDPKAAY
+527 FDPKSAY
-534 PGYPGM
+534 PGYSGM
-540 KKMGEKEKGRHMG
+540 KKMGEKEKGKHMG

-559 TDMTLGGASAEEL
+559 TDMTLGGASVEEL

-578 SMVVIDAPK
+578 SMVVIDAAK

-596 EDNDIRGLKKK
+596 TDNDIRGLKKK
-607 YQGGRGAATL
+607 YQGGHGAATL

-643 ATGKKVYVK
+643 ATGKKVWIK
-652 TGRQYLDKK
+652 TDRSYTDKNGK
-661 TGQIVKAQTKTER
+661 VVKAQTKTKK
-674 LKITEDA
+674 LKVTDDA
-681 RDLISD
+681 RELISD
-687 GNRPMERI
+687 GNRPMEQL
-695 YADYSNDMKSLGN
+695 YAAYSNDMKSLGN
-708 RARRELIST
+708 LARRELIST
-717 KIPRKN
+717 KLPRKN
-723 PEAAKKYATEVEE
+723 LDAARRYAKEVDE
-736 LKSAIKLASMNAPR
+736 LKAAIKLASMNAPR

-758 NAVIKAKT
+758 NAVIRAKT
-766 ADREVSSEE
+766 ADGELSSEE

-783 ISAARLRTGASRKES
+783 IAAARLRTGASRKES

-833 ERAIPKDKAPV
+833 ERAMPKANTAV
-844 SASVASRAKAMA
+844 SANVAMRAKAMA
-856 RNGGTTSEIADA
+856 RNGATTSEVADA
-868 LGISTSTVL
+868 LGISTNTVL

>member
-1 MAEELA
+1 MSEELA

-12 RRSGRYPWGSGK
+12 RRSGRYPWGSGA
-24 DKYQRSVSFQGMVA
+24 DKYQRSVSFQGMVQ

-49 IAKAFDMTTS
+49 IARAFDMTTS

-81 KLKEK
+81 SLKEK
-86 NLSNVAIGKKLGL
+86 GLSNVAIGKKLGL

-106 YLKPNADARQDAAR
+106 YLKPNADARQDAAKS
-120 TTADL
+120 TADL
-125 VKNAVDKH
+125 VKSAVDKH
-133 KYVDFGSGVE
+133 KYVEFGSGVE

-148 STTQLNTSIAMLESE
+148 SATQLSTSVAMLQSE

-180 TNIKVLVAPEVTRR
+180 TNIKVLVAPGVTRR

-211 PDGTKLGIQKPVSL
+211 PDGTKLGLQKIVSL

-245 IQIRRGCKDLN
+245 IQIRRGLKDLN
-256 LGEASYAQVRIPVD
+256 LGESNYAQVRIPVD
-270 GTHYLKGMAHYSDNM
+270 GTHYLKGMAIYSDDM

-325 AFYNDGGKDK
+325 VFYNDGGKDK
-335 LSPLNIVNEE
+335 LSPINIVNEE
-345 GNWKDWSKTLSS
+345 GSWKDWSKTLSS

-372 DKAAQKRHDEFMDIM
+372 GLAAKKRHEQFEEIM

-392 AVRKRLLTDFADG
+392 AVRKRLLADFADG

-415 ASLPRQSS
+415 AALPRQKSQ
-423 KVILPVPSLKPT
+423 VILPVPSLKPN
-435 EIYAPDYRDGETV
+435 EIYAPNFRDGETV

-470 PGGQA
+470 AGA
-475 VLGKHPKD
+475 RAILGRTPKD
-483 AIGIHPK
+483 AIGIHPD

-498 DFDGDT
+498 DFDGDS

-527 FDPKAAY
+527 FDPKSAY

-540 KKMGEKEKGRHMG
+540 KKMGEKEKGKHMG

-578 SMVVIDAPK
+578 SMVVIDAAK

-596 EDNDIRGLKKK
+596 ADNNIKGLKKK

-643 ATGKKVYVK
+643 ATGKKVWVK
-652 TGRQYLDKK
+652 TDRSYTDKN
-661 TGQIVKAQTKTER
+661 GNLVKAQTKTQK
-674 LKITEDA
+674 LKVTEDA
-681 RDLISD
+681 RELISD
-687 GNRPMERI
+687 GNRPMEQL
-695 YADYSNDMKSLGN
+695 YAAYSNDMKALGN

-717 KIPRKN
+717 KLPRKN
-723 PEAAKKYATEVEE
+723 PDAAKRYAKEVDE
-736 LKSAIKLASMNAPR
+736 LKAAIKLASMNAPR

-758 NAVIKAKT
+758 NAVIRAKT

-833 ERAIPKDKAPV
+833 ERAMPKANTAV
-844 SASVASRAKAMA
+844 SANVAMRAKAMA
-856 RNGGTTSEIADA
+856 RNGATTSEVADA

>member
-1 MAEELA
+1 MSEELA

-24 DKYQRSVSFQGMVA
+24 DKYQRSVSFQGMVQ

-49 IAKAFDMTTS
+49 IARAFDMTTS

-81 KLKEK
+81 SLKEK
-86 NLSNVAIGKKLGL
+86 GLSNVAIGKKLGL

-106 YLKPNADARQDAAR
+106 YLKPNADARQDAAKS
-120 TTADL
+120 TADL
-125 VKNAVDKH
+125 VKSAVDKH
-133 KYVDFGSGVE
+133 KYVEFGSGVE

-148 STTQLNTSIAMLESE
+148 SATQLSTSVAMLQSE

-180 TNIKVLVAPEVTRR
+180 TNIKVLVAPGVTRR

-211 PDGTKLGIQKPVSL
+211 PDGTKLGLQKIVSL

-245 IQIRRGCKDLN
+245 IQIRRGLKDLN
-256 LGEASYAQVRIPVD
+256 LGESNYAQVRIPVD
-270 GTHYLKGMAHYSDNM
+270 GTHYLKGMAIYSDDM

-325 AFYNDGGKDK
+325 VFYNDGGKDK
-335 LSPLNIVNEE
+335 LSPINIVNEE
-345 GNWKDWSKTLSS
+345 GSWKDWSKTLSS

-372 DKAAQKRHDEFMDIM
+372 GLAAKKRHEQFEDIM

-392 AVRKRLLTDFADG
+392 AVRKRLLADFADG

-415 ASLPRQSS
+415 AALPRQKSQ
-423 KVILPVPSLKPT
+423 VILPVPSLKPN
-435 EIYAPDYRDGETV
+435 EIYAPNFRDGETV

-470 PGGQA
+470 AGA
-475 VLGKHPKD
+475 RAILGRTPKD
-483 AIGIHPK
+483 AIGIHPD

-498 DFDGDT
+498 DFDGDS

-527 FDPKAAY
+527 FDPKSAY
-534 PGYPGM
+534 PGYSGM
-540 KKMGEKEKGRHMG
+540 KKMGEKEKGKHMG

-578 SMVVIDAPK
+578 SMVVIDAAK

-596 EDNDIRGLKKK
+596 SDNDIRGLKKK

-643 ATGKKVYVK
+643 ATGKKVWIK
-652 TGRQYLDKK
+652 TDRSYTDKN
-661 TGQIVKAQTKTER
+661 GNLVKAQTKTQK
-674 LKITEDA
+674 LKVTEDA
-681 RDLISD
+681 RELISD
-687 GNRPMERI
+687 GNRPMEQL
-695 YADYSNDMKSLGN
+695 YAAYSNDMKSLGN

-717 KIPRKN
+717 KLPRKN
-723 PEAAKKYATEVEE
+723 PDAAKRYAKEVDE
-736 LKSAIKLASMNAPR
+736 LKAAIKLASMNAPR

-758 NAVIKAKT
+758 NAVIRAKT

-833 ERAIPKDKAPV
+833 ERAMPKANTAV
-844 SASVASRAKAMA
+844 SASVATRAAGMA
-856 RNGGTTSEIADA
+856 RNGATTSEIADA

>member
-1 MAEELA
+1 MSEELA

-49 IAKAFDMTTS
+49 IARAFDMTTS

-81 KLKEK
+81 TLKEK
-86 NLSNVAIGKKLGL
+86 GLSNVAIGKKLGL

-106 YLKPNADARQDAAR
+106 YLKPNADARRDAAQS
-120 TTADL
+120 TADL
-125 VKNAVDKH
+125 VKAAVDKH
-133 KYVDFGSGVE
+133 KYVEFGSGVE

-148 STTQLNTSIAMLESE
+148 SSTQLSTSVAMLQSE
-163 GYRVEHAHIRQV
+163 GYRIEHAHIRQV

-211 PDGTKLGIQKPVSL
+211 PDGTKLGLQKPTSL

-245 IQIRRGCKDLN
+245 IQIRRGLKDLN
-256 LGEASYAQVRIPVD
+256 LGESNYAQVRIPVD
-270 GTHYLKGMAHYSDNM
+270 GTHYLKGMAIYSDDM

-292 FNTNKTR
+292 FNTNKSR

-325 AFYNDGGKDK
+325 VFYNDGGKDK
-335 LSPLNIVNEE
+335 LSPINIVNEE
-345 GNWKDWSKTLSS
+345 GDWSNWSKTLSS

-372 DKAAQKRHDEFMDIM
+372 GKAAKKRHDQFEEIM

-392 AVRKRLLTDFADG
+392 AVRKRLLADFADG

-415 ASLPRQSS
+415 AALPRQKSQ
-423 KVILPVPSLKPT
+423 VILPVPSLKPN
-435 EIYAPDYRDGETV
+435 EIYAPNYRDGETV

-470 PGGQA
+470 KA
-475 VLGKHPKD
+475 ARAILGKTPKD
-483 AIGIHPK
+483 AIGIHPE

-498 DFDGDT
+498 DFDGDS

-540 KKMGEKEKGRHMG
+540 KRMGEKEKGKHMG

-572 ARAVRH
+572 SRAVRH
-578 SMVVIDAPK
+578 SMTVIDAAK

-596 EDNDIRGLKKK
+596 ADNDIRGLKKK

-643 ATGKKVYVK
+643 ATGKKVWVK
-652 TGRQYLDKK
+652 TERSYTDKN
-661 TGQIVKAQTKTER
+661 GNIVKAQTKTQK
-674 LKITEDA
+674 LKVTEDA
-681 RDLISD
+681 RELISD
-687 GNRPMERI
+687 GNRPMEQL
-695 YADYSNDMKSLGN
+695 YAAYSNDMKALGN

-723 PEAAKKYATEVEE
+723 PDAAKRYAKEVDE
-736 LKSAIKLASMNAPR
+736 LKAAIKLASMNAPR

-758 NAVIKAKT
+758 NAVIRAKT

-798 LIELTDRQWEA
+798 LIELSDRQWEA

-833 ERAIPKDKAPV
+833 DRAMPKANTAV
-844 SASVASRAKAMA
+844 SANVAMRAKAMA

>member
-1 MAEELA
+1 MSEELA

-49 IAKAFDMTTS
+49 IARAFDMTTS

-81 KLKEK
+81 TLKEK
-86 NLSNVAIGKKLGL
+86 GLSNVAIGKKLGL

-106 YLKPNADARQDAAR
+106 YLKPNADARRDAAQS
-120 TTADL
+120 TADL
-125 VKNAVDKH
+125 VKAAVDKH
-133 KYVDFGSGVE
+133 KYVEFGSGVE

-148 STTQLNTSIAMLESE
+148 SSTQLSTSVAMLQSE
-163 GYRVEHAHIRQV
+163 GYRIEHAHIRQV

-211 PDGTKLGIQKPVSL
+211 PDGTKLGLQKPVSL

-245 IQIRRGCKDLN
+245 IQIRRGLKDLN
-256 LGEASYAQVRIPVD
+256 LGESNYAQVRIPVD
-270 GTHYLKGMAHYSDNM
+270 GTHYLKGMAIYSDDM

-292 FNTNKTR
+292 FNTNKSR
-299 DTPKMDTLKKLKDDP
+299 DIPKMDTLKKLKDDP

-325 AFYNDGGKDK
+325 VFYNDGGKDK
-335 LSPLNIVNEE
+335 LSPVNIVNEE
-345 GNWKDWSKTLSS
+345 GDWSNWSKTLSS

-372 DKAAQKRHDEFMDIM
+372 GKAAKKRHDQFEEIM

-392 AVRKRLLTDFADG
+392 AVRKRLLADFADG

-415 ASLPRQSS
+415 AALPRQMSQ
-423 KVILPVPSLKPT
+423 VILPVPSLKPT
-435 EIYAPDYRDGETV
+435 EIYAPNYRDGETV

-470 PGGQA
+470 KGAQA
-475 VLGKHPKD
+475 ILGKTPKD
-483 AIGIHPK
+483 AIGIHPE

-498 DFDGDT
+498 DFDGDS

-540 KKMGEKEKGRHMG
+540 KRMGEKEKGKHMG

-572 ARAVRH
+572 SRAVRH
-578 SMVVIDAPK
+578 SMTVIDAAK

-596 EDNDIRGLKKK
+596 ADNDIRGLKKK

-643 ATGKKVYVK
+643 ATGKKVWVK
-652 TGRQYLDKK
+652 TERSYTDKN
-661 TGQIVKAQTKTER
+661 GNIVKAQTKTQK
-674 LKITEDA
+674 LKVTEDA

-687 GNRPMERI
+687 GNRPMEQL
-695 YADYSNDMKSLGN
+695 YAAYSNDMKALGN

-723 PEAAKKYATEVEE
+723 PDAAKRYAKEVDE
-736 LKSAIKLASMNAPR
+736 LKAAIKLASMNAPR

-758 NAVIKAKT
+758 NAVIRAKT

-833 ERAIPKDKAPV
+833 DRAIPKANTAV
-844 SASVASRAKAMA
+844 SDNVAMRAKAMV

>member
-1 MAEELA
+1 MSEELA

-24 DKYQRSVSFQGMVA
+24 DKYQRSVSFQGMVQ

-49 IAKAFDMTTS
+49 IARAFDMTTS

-81 KLKEK
+81 SLKEK
-86 NLSNVAIGKKLGL
+86 GLSNVAIGKKLGL

-106 YLKPNADARQDAAR
+106 YLKPNADARQDAAKS
-120 TTADL
+120 TADL
-125 VKNAVDKH
+125 VKSAVDKH
-133 KYVDFGSGVE
+133 KYVEFGSGVE

-148 STTQLNTSIAMLESE
+148 SATQLSTSVAMLQSE

-180 TNIKVLVAPEVTRR
+180 TNIKVLVAPGVTRR

-211 PDGTKLGIQKPVSL
+211 PDGTKLGLQKIVSL

-245 IQIRRGCKDLN
+245 IQIRRGLKDLN
-256 LGEASYAQVRIPVD
+256 LGESNYAQVRIPVD
-270 GTHYLKGMAHYSDNM
+270 GTHYLKGMAIYSDDM

-325 AFYNDGGKDK
+325 VFYNDGGKDK
-335 LSPLNIVNEE
+335 LSPINIVNEE
-345 GNWKDWSKTLSS
+345 GDWKNWSKTLSS

-372 DKAAQKRHDEFMDIM
+372 GLAAKKRHEQFEEIM

-392 AVRKRLLTDFADG
+392 AVRKRLLADFADG

-415 ASLPRQSS
+415 AALPRQKSQ
-423 KVILPVPSLKPT
+423 VILPVPSLKPN
-435 EIYAPDYRDGETV
+435 EIYAPNFRDGETV

-470 PGGQA
+470 AGA
-475 VLGKHPKD
+475 RAILGRTPKD
-483 AIGIHPK
+483 AIGIHPD

-498 DFDGDT
+498 DFDGDS

-527 FDPKAAY
+527 FDPKSAY
-534 PGYPGM
+534 PGYSGM
-540 KKMGEKEKGRHMG
+540 KKMGEKEKGKHMG

-578 SMVVIDAPK
+578 SMVVIDAAK

-596 EDNDIRGLKKK
+596 SDNDIRGLKKK
-607 YQGGRGAATL
+607 YQGGHGAATL

-643 ATGKKVYVK
+643 ATGKKVWIK
-652 TGRQYLDKK
+652 TDRSYTDKNGK
-661 TGQIVKAQTKTER
+661 VIKAQTKTQK
-674 LKITEDA
+674 LKVTDDA
-681 RDLISD
+681 RELISD
-687 GNRPMERI
+687 GNRPMEQL
-695 YADYSNDMKSLGN
+695 YAAYSNDMKSLAN
-708 RARRELIST
+708 IARRELIST
-717 KIPRKN
+717 KLPRKN
-723 PEAAKKYATEVEE
+723 LDAARRYAKEVDE
-736 LKSAIKLASMNAPR
+736 LKAAIKLASMNAPR

-758 NAVIKAKT
+758 NAVIRAKT

-783 ISAARLRTGASRKES
+783 IAAARLRTGASRKES

-809 IQAGALSASAME
+809 IKAGALSASAME

-833 ERAIPKDKAPV
+833 ERAMPKAIQAV
-844 SASVASRAKAMA
+844 SANVAMRAKAMA
-856 RNGGTTSEIADA
+856 RNGATTSEVADA
-868 LGISTSTVL
+868 LGISTNTVL

>member
-1 MAEELA
+1 MSEELA

-24 DKYQRSVSFQGMVA
+24 DKYQRSVSFQGMVQ

-49 IAKAFDMTTS
+49 IARAFDMTTS

-81 KLKEK
+81 SLKEK
-86 NLSNVAIGKKLGL
+86 GLSNVAIGKKLGL

-106 YLKPNADARQDAAR
+106 YLKPNADARQDTAKS
-120 TTADL
+120 TADL
-125 VKNAVDKH
+125 VKSAVDKH
-133 KYVDFGSGVE
+133 KYVEFGSGVE

-148 STTQLNTSIAMLESE
+148 SATQLSTSVAMLQSE

-180 TNIKVLVAPEVTRR
+180 TNIKVLVAPGVTRR

-211 PDGTKLGIQKPVSL
+211 PDGTKLGLQKIVSL

-234 AEDGGTSMDGT
+234 AEEGGTSMDGT
-245 IQIRRGCKDLN
+245 IQIRRGLKDLN
-256 LGEASYAQVRIPVD
+256 LGESNYAQVRIPVD
-270 GTHYLKGMAHYSDNM
+270 GTHYLKGMAIYSDDM

-299 DTPKMDTLKKLKDDP
+299 DTPKMDTLKKLKGDP

-325 AFYNDGGKDK
+325 IFYNDGGKDK
-335 LSPLNIVNEE
+335 LSPINIVNEE
-345 GNWKDWSKTLSS
+345 GDWKKWSKTLSS

-372 DKAAQKRHDEFMDIM
+372 GLAAKERHEQFEEIM

-392 AVRKRLLTDFADG
+392 AVRKRLLADFADG

-415 ASLPRQSS
+415 AALPRQKSQ
-423 KVILPVPSLKPT
+423 VILPVPSLKPN
-435 EIYAPDYRDGETV
+435 EIYAPNFRDGETV

-470 PGGQA
+470 AGA
-475 VLGKHPKD
+475 RAILGRTPKD
-483 AIGIHPK
+483 AIGIHPD

-498 DFDGDT
+498 DFDGDS

-527 FDPKAAY
+527 FDPKSAY
-534 PGYPGM
+534 PGYSGM
-540 KKMGEKEKGRHMG
+540 KKMGEKEKGKHMG

-578 SMVVIDAPK
+578 SMVVIDAAK

-596 EDNDIRGLKKK
+596 ADNDIRGLKKK
-607 YQGGRGAATL
+607 YQGGHGAATL

-643 ATGKKVYVK
+643 ATGKKVWIK
-652 TGRQYLDKK
+652 TDRSYTDKNGK
-661 TGQIVKAQTKTER
+661 LIKAQTKTQK
-674 LKITEDA
+674 LKVTDDA
-681 RDLISD
+681 RELISD
-687 GNRPMERI
+687 GNRPMEQL
-695 YADYSNDMKSLGN
+695 YAAYSNDMKALGN
-708 RARRELIST
+708 LARRELIST
-717 KIPRKN
+717 KLPRKN
-723 PEAAKKYATEVEE
+723 PDAARRYAKEVDE
-736 LKSAIKLASMNAPR
+736 LKAAIKLASMNAPR

-758 NAVIKAKT
+758 NAVIRAKT

-783 ISAARLRTGASRKES
+783 IAAARLRTGASRKES

-821 AVVRYSDMEKLS
+821 SVVRYSDMEKLS
-833 ERAIPKDKAPV
+833 ERAMPKANTAV
-844 SASVASRAKAMA
+844 SAHVAMRAKAMA
-856 RNGGTTSEIADA
+856 RNGATTSEVADA
-868 LGISTSTVL
+868 LGISTNTVL

>member
-1 MAEELA
+1 MSEELA

-24 DKYQRSVSFQGMVA
+24 DKYQRSVSFQGMVQ

-49 IAKAFDMTTS
+49 IARAFDMTTS

-81 KLKEK
+81 SLKEK
-86 NLSNVAIGKKLGL
+86 GLSNVAIGKKLGL

-106 YLKPNADARQDAAR
+106 YLKPNADARQDAAKS
-120 TTADL
+120 TADL
-125 VKNAVDKH
+125 VKSAVDKH
-133 KYVDFGSGVE
+133 KYVEFGSGVE

-148 STTQLNTSIAMLESE
+148 SATQLSTSVAMLQSE

-180 TNIKVLVAPEVTRR
+180 TNIKVLVAPGVTRR

-211 PDGTKLGIQKPVSL
+211 PDGTKLGLQKIVSL

-245 IQIRRGCKDLN
+245 IQIRRGLKDLN
-256 LGEASYAQVRIPVD
+256 LGESNYAQVRIPVD
-270 GTHYLKGMAHYSDNM
+270 GTHYLKGMAIYSDDM

-299 DTPKMDTLKKLKDDP
+299 DTSKMDTLKKLKDDP

-325 AFYNDGGKDK
+325 VFYNDGGKDK
-335 LSPLNIVNEE
+335 LSPINIVNEE
-345 GNWKDWSKTLSS
+345 GDWNNWSKTLSS

-372 DKAAQKRHDEFMDIM
+372 GLAAKKRHEQFEEIM

-392 AVRKRLLTDFADG
+392 AVRKRLLADFADG

-415 ASLPRQSS
+415 AALPRQKSQ
-423 KVILPVPSLKPT
+423 VILPVPSLKPN
-435 EIYAPDYRDGETV
+435 EIYAPNFRDGETV

-470 PGGQA
+470 AGA
-475 VLGKHPKD
+475 RAILGRTPKD
-483 AIGIHPK
+483 AIGIHPN

-498 DFDGDT
+498 DFDGDS

-527 FDPKAAY
+527 FDPKSAY
-534 PGYPGM
+534 PGYSGM
-540 KKMGEKEKGRHMG
+540 KKMGEKEKGKHMG

-578 SMVVIDAPK
+578 SMVVIDAAK

-596 EDNDIRGLKKK
+596 ADNDIRGLKKK
-607 YQGGRGAATL
+607 YQGGHGAATL

-643 ATGKKVYVK
+643 ATGKKVWIK
-652 TGRQYLDKK
+652 TDRSYTDKNGK
-661 TGQIVKAQTKTER
+661 VIKAQTKTQK
-674 LKITEDA
+674 LKVTDDA
-681 RDLISD
+681 RELISD
-687 GNRPMERI
+687 GNRPMEQL
-695 YADYSNDMKSLGN
+695 YAAYSNDMKALGN
-708 RARRELIST
+708 LARRELIST
-717 KIPRKN
+717 KLPRKN
-723 PEAAKKYATEVEE
+723 LDAARRYAKEVDE
-736 LKSAIKLASMNAPR
+736 LKAAIKLASMNAPR

-758 NAVIKAKT
+758 NAVIRAKT

-783 ISAARLRTGASRKES
+783 IAAARLRTGASRKES

-833 ERAIPKDKAPV
+833 ERAIPKANQAV
-844 SASVASRAKAMA
+844 SANVAMRAKAMA
-856 RNGGTTSEIADA
+856 RNGATTSEVADA
-868 LGISTSTVL
+868 LGISTNTVL

>member
-1 MAEELA
+1 MSEELA

-24 DKYQRSVSFQGMVA
+24 DKYQRSVSFQGMVQ

-49 IAKAFDMTTS
+49 IARAFDMTTS

-81 KLKEK
+81 SLKEK
-86 NLSNVAIGKKLGL
+86 GLSNVAIGKKLGL

-106 YLKPNADARQDAAR
+106 YLKPNADARQDAAKS
-120 TTADL
+120 TADL
-125 VKNAVDKH
+125 VKSAVDKH
-133 KYVDFGSGVE
+133 KYVEFGSGVE

-148 STTQLNTSIAMLESE
+148 SATQLSTSVAMLQSE

-180 TNIKVLVAPEVTRR
+180 TNIKVLVAPGVTRR

-211 PDGTKLGIQKPVSL
+211 PDGTKLGLQKITSL

-234 AEDGGTSMDGT
+234 AEEGGTSMDGT
-245 IQIRRGCKDLN
+245 IQIRRGLKDLN
-256 LGEASYAQVRIPVD
+256 LGESNYAQVRIPVD
-270 GTHYLKGMAHYSDNM
+270 GTHYLKGMAIYSDDM

-325 AFYNDGGKDK
+325 VFYNDGGKDK
-335 LSPLNIVNEE
+335 LSPINIVNEE
-345 GNWKDWSKTLSS
+345 GDWKNWSKTLSS

-372 DKAAQKRHDEFMDIM
+372 GLAAKKRHEQFEEIM

-392 AVRKRLLTDFADG
+392 AVRKRLLADFADG

-415 ASLPRQSS
+415 AALPRQMSQ
-423 KVILPVPSLKPT
+423 VILPVPSLKPN
-435 EIYAPDYRDGETV
+435 EIYAPNFRDGETV

-470 PGGQA
+470 AGA
-475 VLGKHPKD
+475 RAILGRTPKD
-483 AIGIHPK
+483 AIGIHPD

-498 DFDGDT
+498 DFDGDS

-527 FDPKAAY
+527 FDPKSAY
-534 PGYPGM
+534 PGYSGM
-540 KKMGEKEKGRHMG
+540 KKMGEKEKGKHMG

-578 SMVVIDAPK
+578 SMVVIDAAK

-596 EDNDIRGLKKK
+596 ADNDIRGLKKK
-607 YQGGRGAATL
+607 YQGGHGAATL

-643 ATGKKVYVK
+643 ATGKKVWIK
-652 TGRQYLDKK
+652 TDRSYTDKNGK
-661 TGQIVKAQTKTER
+661 LIKAQTKTQK
-674 LKITEDA
+674 LKVTDDA
-681 RDLISD
+681 RELISD
-687 GNRPMERI
+687 GNRPMEQL
-695 YADYSNDMKSLGN
+695 YAAYSNDMKALGN
-708 RARRELIST
+708 LARRELIST
-717 KIPRKN
+717 KLPRKN
-723 PEAAKKYATEVEE
+723 LDAARRYAKEVDE
-736 LKSAIKLASMNAPR
+736 LKAAIKLASMNAPR

-758 NAVIKAKT
+758 NAVIRAKT

-783 ISAARLRTGASRKES
+783 IAAARLRTGASRKES

-833 ERAIPKDKAPV
+833 ERAIPKANTAV
-844 SASVASRAKAMA
+844 SANVAMRAKAMV
-856 RNGGTTSEIADA
+856 RNGATTSEVADA
-868 LGISTSTVL
+868 LGISTNTVL

>member
-1 MAEELA
+1 MSEELA

-24 DKYQRSVSFQGMVA
+24 DKYQRSVSFQGMVQ

-49 IAKAFDMTTS
+49 IARAFDMTTS

-81 KLKEK
+81 SLKEK
-86 NLSNVAIGKKLGL
+86 GLSNVAIGKKLGL

-106 YLKPNADARQDAAR
+106 YLKPNADARQDAAKS
-120 TTADL
+120 TADL
-125 VKNAVDKH
+125 VKSAVDKY
-133 KYVDFGSGVE
+133 KYVEFGSGVE

-148 STTQLNTSIAMLESE
+148 SATQLSTSVAMLQSE

-180 TNIKVLVAPEVTRR
+180 TNVKVLVAPGVTRR

-204 TLGVAVK
+204 TLGVSVK
-211 PDGTKLGIQKPVSL
+211 PDGTKLGLQKITSL

-234 AEDGGTSMDGT
+234 AEEGGTSMDGT
-245 IQIRRGCKDLN
+245 IQIRRGLKDLN
-256 LGEASYAQVRIPVD
+256 LGESNYAQVRIPVD
-270 GTHYLKGMAHYSDNM
+270 GTHYLKGMAIYSDDM

-299 DTPKMDTLKKLKDDP
+299 DTPKMDTLKKLKDDS

-325 AFYNDGGKDK
+325 VFYNDGGKDK
-335 LSPLNIVNEE
+335 LSPINIVNEE
-345 GNWKDWSKTLSS
+345 GDWNNWSKTLSS

-372 DKAAQKRHDEFMDIM
+372 GLAAKKRHEQFEDIM

-392 AVRKRLLTDFADG
+392 AVRKRLLADFADG

-415 ASLPRQSS
+415 AALPRQKSQ
-423 KVILPVPSLKPT
+423 VILPVPSLKPN
-435 EIYAPDYRDGETV
+435 EIYAPNFRDGETV

-470 PGGQA
+470 AGA
-475 VLGKHPKD
+475 RAILGRTPKD
-483 AIGIHPK
+483 AIGIHPD

-498 DFDGDT
+498 DFDGDS

-527 FDPKAAY
+527 FDPKSAY
-534 PGYPGM
+534 PGYSGM
-540 KKMGEKEKGRHMG
+540 KKMGEKEKGKHMG

-578 SMVVIDAPK
+578 SMVVIDAAK

-596 EDNDIRGLKKK
+596 SDNDIRGLKKK
-607 YQGGRGAATL
+607 YQGGHGAATL

-643 ATGKKVYVK
+643 ATGKKVWIK
-652 TGRQYLDKK
+652 TDRSYTDKNGK
-661 TGQIVKAQTKTER
+661 VIKAQTKTQK
-674 LKITEDA
+674 LKVTDDA
-681 RDLISD
+681 RELISD
-687 GNRPMERI
+687 GNRPMEQL
-695 YADYSNDMKSLGN
+695 YAAYSNDMKALGN
-708 RARRELIST
+708 LARRELIST
-717 KIPRKN
+717 KLPRKN
-723 PEAAKKYATEVEE
+723 LDAARRYAKEVDE
-736 LKSAIKLASMNAPR
+736 LKAAIKLASMNAPR

-758 NAVIKAKT
+758 NAVIRAKT

-783 ISAARLRTGASRKES
+783 IAAARLRTGASRKES

-833 ERAIPKDKAPV
+833 ERAIPKANTAV
-844 SASVASRAKAMA
+844 SANVAMRAKAMV
-856 RNGGTTSEIADA
+856 RNGATTSEVADA
-868 LGISTSTVL
+868 LGISTNTVL

>member
-1 MAEELA
+1 MSEELA

-24 DKYQRSVSFQGMVA
+24 DKYQRSVSFQGMVQ

-49 IAKAFDMTTS
+49 IARAFDMTTS

-81 KLKEK
+81 SLKEK
-86 NLSNVAIGKKLGL
+86 GLSNVAIGKKLGL

-106 YLKPNADARQDAAR
+106 YLKPNADARQDAAKS
-120 TTADL
+120 TADL
-125 VKNAVDKH
+125 VKSAVDKH
-133 KYVDFGSGVE
+133 KYVEFGSGVE

-148 STTQLNTSIAMLESE
+148 SATQLSTSVAMLQSE

-180 TNIKVLVAPEVTRR
+180 TNIKVLVAPGVTRR

-211 PDGTKLGIQKPVSL
+211 PDGTKLGLQKITSL

-245 IQIRRGCKDLN
+245 IQIRRGLKDLN
-256 LGEASYAQVRIPVD
+256 LGESNYAQVRIPVD
-270 GTHYLKGMAHYSDNM
+270 GTHYLKGMAIYSDDM

-325 AFYNDGGKDK
+325 VFYNDGGKDK
-335 LSPLNIVNEE
+335 LSPINIVNEE
-345 GNWKDWSKTLSS
+345 GSWKDWSKTLSS

-372 DKAAQKRHDEFMDIM
+372 GLAAKKRHEQFEEIM

-392 AVRKRLLTDFADG
+392 AVRKRLLADFADG

-415 ASLPRQSS
+415 AALPRQKSQ
-423 KVILPVPSLKPT
+423 VILPVPSLKPN
-435 EIYAPDYRDGETV
+435 EIYAPNFRDGETV

-470 PGGQA
+470 AGA
-475 VLGKHPKD
+475 RAILGRTPKD
-483 AIGIHPK
+483 AIGIHPD

-498 DFDGDT
+498 DFDGDS

-527 FDPKAAY
+527 FDPKSAY
-534 PGYPGM
+534 PGYSGM
-540 KKMGEKEKGRHMG
+540 KKMGDKEKGKHMG

-578 SMVVIDAPK
+578 SMVVIDAAK

-596 EDNDIRGLKKK
+596 ADNDIRGLKKK

-643 ATGKKVYVK
+643 ATGKKVWIK
-652 TGRQYLDKK
+652 TDRSYTDKN
-661 TGQIVKAQTKTER
+661 GNLVKAQTKTQK

-681 RDLISD
+681 RELISD
-687 GNRPMERI
+687 GNRPMEQL
-695 YADYSNDMKSLGN
+695 YAAYSNDMKALGN

-717 KIPRKN
+717 KLPRKN
-723 PEAAKKYATEVEE
+723 PDAARRYAKEVDE
-736 LKSAIKLASMNAPR
+736 LKAAIKLASMNAPR

-758 NAVIKAKT
+758 NAVIKSKT

-783 ISAARLRTGASRKES
+783 IAAARLRTGASRKES

-809 IQAGALSASAME
+809 IQAGALSAAAME

-833 ERAIPKDKAPV
+833 ERAMPKANTTV
-844 SASVASRAKAMA
+844 SANVAMRAKAMA
-856 RNGGTTSEIADA
+856 RNGATTSEVADA

>member
-1 MAEELA
+1 MSEELA

-24 DKYQRSVSFQGMVA
+24 DKYQRSVSFQGMVQ

-49 IAKAFDMTTS
+49 IARAFDMTTS

-81 KLKEK
+81 SLKEK
-86 NLSNVAIGKKLGL
+86 GLSNVAIGKKLGL

-106 YLKPNADARQDAAR
+106 YLKPNADARQDAAKS
-120 TTADL
+120 TADL
-125 VKNAVDKH
+125 VKSAVDKH
-133 KYVDFGSGVE
+133 KYVEFGSGVE

-148 STTQLNTSIAMLESE
+148 SATQLSTSVAMLQSE

-180 TNIKVLVAPEVTRR
+180 TNIKVLVAPGVTRR

-211 PDGTKLGIQKPVSL
+211 PDGTKLGLQKITSL

-245 IQIRRGCKDLN
+245 IQIRRGLKDLN
-256 LGEASYAQVRIPVD
+256 LGESNYAQVRIPVD
-270 GTHYLKGMAHYSDNM
+270 GTHYLKGMAIYSDDM

-325 AFYNDGGKDK
+325 VFYNDGGKDK
-335 LSPLNIVNEE
+335 LSPINIVNEE
-345 GNWKDWSKTLSS
+345 GSWKDWSKTLSS

-372 DKAAQKRHDEFMDIM
+372 GLAAKKRHEQFEDIM

-392 AVRKRLLTDFADG
+392 AVRKRLLADFADG

-415 ASLPRQSS
+415 AALPRQKSQ
-423 KVILPVPSLKPT
+423 VILPVPSLKPN
-435 EIYAPDYRDGETV
+435 EIYAPNFRDGETV

-470 PGGQA
+470 AGA
-475 VLGKHPKD
+475 RAILGRTPKD
-483 AIGIHPK
+483 AIGIHPD

-498 DFDGDT
+498 DFDGDS

-527 FDPKAAY
+527 FDPKSAY
-534 PGYPGM
+534 PGYSGM
-540 KKMGEKEKGRHMG
+540 KKMGEKEKGKHMG

-578 SMVVIDAPK
+578 SMVVIDAAK

-596 EDNDIRGLKKK
+596 SDNDIRGLKKK

-643 ATGKKVYVK
+643 ATGKKVWIK
-652 TGRQYLDKK
+652 TERSYTDKN
-661 TGQIVKAQTKTER
+661 GNLVKAQTKTQK
-674 LKITEDA
+674 LKITDDA

-687 GNRPMERI
+687 GNRPMEQL
-695 YADYSNDMKSLGN
+695 YAAYSNDMKSLGN

-717 KIPRKN
+717 KLPRKN
-723 PEAAKKYATEVEE
+723 PDAAKRYAKEVDE
-736 LKSAIKLASMNAPR
+736 LKAAIKLASMNAPR

-758 NAVIKAKT
+758 NAVIRAKT

-833 ERAIPKDKAPV
+833 ERAMPKTNTAV
-844 SASVASRAKAMA
+844 SASVATRAAGMA
-856 RNGGTTSEIADA
+856 RNGATTSEIADA

>member
-1 MAEELA
+1 MSEELA

-24 DKYQRSVSFQGMVA
+24 DKYQRSVSFQGMVQ

-49 IAKAFDMTTS
+49 IARAFDMTTS

-81 KLKEK
+81 SLKEK
-86 NLSNVAIGKKLGL
+86 GLSNVAIGKKLGL

-106 YLKPNADARQDAAR
+106 YLKPNADARQDAAKS
-120 TTADL
+120 TADL
-125 VKNAVDKH
+125 VKSAVDKH
-133 KYVDFGSGVE
+133 KYVEFGSGVE

-148 STTQLNTSIAMLESE
+148 SATQLSTSVAMLQSE

-180 TNIKVLVAPEVTRR
+180 TNIKVLVAPGVTRR

-211 PDGTKLGIQKPVSL
+211 PDGTKLGLQKIVSL

-245 IQIRRGCKDLN
+245 IQIRRGLKDLN
-256 LGEASYAQVRIPVD
+256 LGESNYAQVRIPVD
-270 GTHYLKGMAHYSDNM
+270 GTHYLKGMAIYSDDM

-325 AFYNDGGKDK
+325 VFYNDGGKDK
-335 LSPLNIVNEE
+335 LSPINIVNEE

-372 DKAAQKRHDEFMDIM
+372 GLAAKKRYEQFEDIM

-392 AVRKRLLTDFADG
+392 AVRKRLLADFADG

-415 ASLPRQSS
+415 AALPRQKSQ
-423 KVILPVPSLKPT
+423 VILPVPSLKPN
-435 EIYAPDYRDGETV
+435 EIYAPNFRDGETV

-470 PGGQA
+470 AGA
-475 VLGKHPKD
+475 RSILGRTPKD
-483 AIGIHPK
+483 AIGIHPD

-498 DFDGDT
+498 DFDGDS

-527 FDPKAAY
+527 FDPKSAY

-540 KKMGEKEKGRHMG
+540 KKMGEKEKGKHMG

-578 SMVVIDAPK
+578 SMVVIDAAK

-596 EDNDIRGLKKK
+596 SDHDIRGLKKK

-643 ATGKKVYVK
+643 ATGKKVWVK
-652 TGRQYLDKK
+652 TDRSYTDKN
-661 TGQIVKAQTKTER
+661 GNLIKAQTKTQK
-674 LKITEDA
+674 LKITDDA
-681 RDLISD
+681 RELISD
-687 GNRPMERI
+687 GNRPMEQL
-695 YADYSNDMKSLGN
+695 YAAYSNDMKSLGN

-717 KIPRKN
+717 KLPRKN
-723 PEAAKKYATEVEE
+723 PEAAKRYAKEVDE
-736 LKSAIKLASMNAPR
+736 LKAAIKLASMNAPR

-758 NAVIKAKT
+758 NAVIRAKT

-833 ERAIPKDKAPV
+833 ERAMPKANTAV
-844 SASVASRAKAMA
+844 SASVAARAAGMA
-856 RNGGTTSEIADA
+856 RNGATTSEIADA

>member
-1 MAEELA
+1 MSDELA

-24 DKYQRSVSFQGMVA
+24 DKYQRSVSFQGMVQ

-49 IAKAFDMTTS
+49 IARAFDMTTS

-81 KLKEK
+81 SLKEK
-86 NLSNVAIGKKLGL
+86 GLSNVAIGKKLGL

-106 YLKPNADARQDAAR
+106 YLKPNADARQDAAKS
-120 TTADL
+120 TADL
-125 VKNAVDKH
+125 VKSAVDKH
-133 KYVDFGSGVE
+133 KYVEFGSGVE

-148 STTQLNTSIAMLESE
+148 SATQLSTSVAMLQSE

-180 TNIKVLVAPEVTRR
+180 TNIKVLVAPGVTRR

-211 PDGTKLGIQKPVSL
+211 PDGTKLGLQKITSL

-245 IQIRRGCKDLN
+245 IQIRRGLKDLN
-256 LGEASYAQVRIPVD
+256 LGESNYAQVRIPVD
-270 GTHYLKGMAHYSDNM
+270 GTHYLKGMAIYSDDM

-325 AFYNDGGKDK
+325 VFYNDGGKDK
-335 LSPLNIVNEE
+335 LSPINIVNEE
-345 GNWKDWSKTLSS
+345 GDWNNWSKTLSS

-372 DKAAQKRHDEFMDIM
+372 GLASKKRHEQFEEIM

-392 AVRKRLLTDFADG
+392 AVRKRLLSDFADG

-415 ASLPRQSS
+415 AALPRQKSQ
-423 KVILPVPSLKPT
+423 VILPVPSLKPN
-435 EIYAPDYRDGETV
+435 EIYAPNFRDGETV

-470 PGGQA
+470 AGA
-475 VLGKHPKD
+475 RAILGRTPKD
-483 AIGIHPK
+483 AIGIHPD

-498 DFDGDT
+498 DFDGDS

-527 FDPKAAY
+527 FDPKSAY
-534 PGYPGM
+534 PGYSGM
-540 KKMGEKEKGRHMG
+540 KKMGEKEKGKHMG

-578 SMVVIDAPK
+578 SMVVIDAAK

-596 EDNDIRGLKKK
+596 VDNNIRGLKKK
-607 YQGGRGAATL
+607 YQGGHGAATL

-643 ATGKKVYVK
+643 ATGKKVWIK
-652 TGRQYLDKK
+652 TDRSYTDKNGK
-661 TGQIVKAQTKTER
+661 LIKAQTKTQK

-681 RDLISD
+681 RELVSD
-687 GNRPMERI
+687 GNRPMEQL
-695 YADYSNDMKSLGN
+695 YAAYSNDMKALGN
-708 RARRELIST
+708 LARRELIST
-717 KIPRKN
+717 KLPRKN
-723 PEAAKKYATEVEE
+723 LDAARRYAKEVDE
-736 LKSAIKLASMNAPR
+736 LKAAIKLASMNAPR

-758 NAVIKAKT
+758 NAIIRAKT

-783 ISAARLRTGASRKES
+783 IAAARLRTGASRKES

-833 ERAIPKDKAPV
+833 ERAMPKANTAV
-844 SASVASRAKAMA
+844 SANVAMRAKAMA
-856 RNGGTTSEIADA
+856 RNGATTSEVADA
-868 LGISTSTVL
+868 LGISTNTVL

>member
-1 MAEELA
+1 MVDELA

-24 DKYQRSVSFQGMVA
+24 DKYQRSVSFQGMVT
-38 DLKKQGLSETE
+38 DLKKQGLSETD
-49 IAKAFDMTTS
+49 IAKAFGMTTTE
-59 QLRATKSMAANER
+59 LRATKSMAANER

-86 NLSNVAIGKKLGL
+86 NLSNVAIAKKLGL

-106 YLKPNADARQDAAR
+106 YLKPNADARQDAAQK
-120 TTADL
+120 TAKL
-125 VKNAVDKH
+125 VKDAVDKH
-133 KYVDFGSGVE
+133 RYVEFGSGVE

-148 STTQLNTSIAMLESE
+148 SSTQLGTSVSMLQSE
-163 GYRVEHAHIRQV
+163 GYRVEHAHIKQV
-175 GTKES
+175 GTKEF
-180 TNIKVLVAPEVTRR
+180 TNIKVLVAPDVTRR

-211 PDGTKLGIQKPVSL
+211 PDGTKLGLQKVVSL

-234 AEDGGTSMDGT
+234 AEDGGTAMDGT
-245 IQIRRGCKDLN
+245 IQIRRGLKDLN
-256 LGEASYAQVRIPVD
+256 LGEANYGQVRIPVD
-270 GTHYLKGMAHYSDNM
+270 GTHYLKGMAIYSDSM

-325 AFYNDGGKDK
+325 IFYNDGGKDK
-335 LSPLNIVNEE
+335 LSPINIVNEE
-345 GNWKDWSKTLSS
+345 GDWKEWSKTLSS

-362 QSTHMAKQQL
+362 QSTHLAKQQL
-372 DKAAQKRHDEFMDIM
+372 GKAAQKRHDEFEEIM
-387 KLDNP
+387 RLTNP
-392 AVRKRLLTDFADG
+392 AVRKRLLADFADG

-423 KVILPVPSLKPT
+423 SVILPVPSLKPN
-435 EIYAPDYRDGETV
+435 EIYAPNYRDGETV

-470 PGGQA
+470 KGAQA
-475 VLGKHPKD
+475 ILGKNPKD

-498 DFDGDT
+498 DFDGDSVT
-504 VVVIPVNS
+504 VIPVNS

-540 KKMGEKEKGRHMG
+540 KQMGEKEKGRHMG

-559 TDMTLGGASAEEL
+559 TDMHLGGASAEEL

-596 EDNDIRGLKKK
+596 ADNDIRGLKKK
-607 YQGGRGAATL
+607 YQGGKGAATL

-630 RLRKASEGGPIDP
+630 RLRKASEGGSIDP
-643 ATGKKVYVK
+643 TTGKKVYVK

-661 TGQIVKAQTKTER
+661 TGKIVKAQTKTQK
-674 LKITEDA
+674 LKVTEDA
-681 RDLISD
+681 RDLISS
-687 GNRPMERI
+687 GNRPMEQI
-695 YADYSNDMKSLGN
+695 YASYSNDMKALGN

-766 ADREVSSEE
+766 ADREVSPEE

-833 ERAIPKDKAPV
+833 ERAIPKAKTTV
-844 SASVASRAKAMA
+844 SASVANRAKAMA
-856 RNGGTTSEIADA
+856 RNGATTSEVADA

>member
-1 MAEELA
+1 MSEELA

-24 DKYQRSVSFQGMVA
+24 DKYQRSVSFQGMVQ

-49 IAKAFDMTTS
+49 IARAFDMTTS

-81 KLKEK
+81 SLKEK
-86 NLSNVAIGKKLGL
+86 GLSNVAIGKKLGL

-106 YLKPNADARQDAAR
+106 YLKPNADARQDAAKS
-120 TTADL
+120 TADL
-125 VKNAVDKH
+125 VKSAVDKH
-133 KYVDFGSGVE
+133 KYVEFGSGVE

-148 STTQLNTSIAMLESE
+148 SATQLNTSVAMLQSE

-180 TNIKVLVAPEVTRR
+180 TNIKVLVAPGVTRR

-211 PDGTKLGIQKPVSL
+211 PDGTKLGLQKITSL

-234 AEDGGTSMDGT
+234 AEEGGASMDGT
-245 IQIRRGCKDLN
+245 IQIRRGLKDLN
-256 LGEASYAQVRIPVD
+256 LGESNYAQVRIPVD
-270 GTHYLKGMAHYSDNM
+270 GTHYLKGMAIYSDDM

-325 AFYNDGGKDK
+325 VFYNDGGKDK
-335 LSPLNIVNEE
+335 LSPINIVNEE
-345 GNWKDWSKTLSS
+345 GDWNNWSKTLSS

-372 DKAAQKRHDEFMDIM
+372 GLAAKKRHEQFEEIM

-392 AVRKRLLTDFADG
+392 AVRKRLLADFADG

-415 ASLPRQSS
+415 AALPRQKSQ
-423 KVILPVPSLKPT
+423 VILPVPSLKPN
-435 EIYAPDYRDGETV
+435 EIYAPNFRDGETV

-470 PGGQA
+470 AGA
-475 VLGKHPKD
+475 RAILGRTPKD
-483 AIGIHPK
+483 AIGIHPN

-498 DFDGDT
+498 DFDGDS

-527 FDPKAAY
+527 FDPKSAY
-534 PGYPGM
+534 PGYSGM
-540 KKMGEKEKGRHMG
+540 KKMGEKEKGKHMG

-578 SMVVIDAPK
+578 SMVVIDASK

-596 EDNDIRGLKKK
+596 ADNDIRGLKKK
-607 YQGGRGAATL
+607 YQGGHGAATL

-624 VYVDEI
+624 VYIDET

-643 ATGKKVYVK
+643 ATGKKVWIK
-652 TGRQYLDKK
+652 TDRSYTDKNGK
-661 TGQIVKAQTKTER
+661 VIKAQTKTQK
-674 LKITEDA
+674 LKVTDDA
-681 RDLISD
+681 RELISD
-687 GNRPMERI
+687 GNRPMEQL
-695 YADYSNDMKSLGN
+695 YAAYSNDMKALGN
-708 RARRELIST
+708 LARRELIST
-717 KIPRKN
+717 KLPRKN
-723 PEAAKKYATEVEE
+723 LDAARRYAKEVDE
-736 LKSAIKLASMNAPR
+736 LKAAIKLASMNAPR

-758 NAVIKAKT
+758 NAVIRAKT

-783 ISAARLRTGASRKES
+783 IAAARLRTGASRKES

-809 IQAGALSASAME
+809 IQAGALSASSME

-833 ERAIPKDKAPV
+833 ERAIPKANQAV
-844 SASVASRAKAMA
+844 SANVAMRAKAMA
-856 RNGGTTSEIADA
+856 RNGATTSEVADA
-868 LGISTSTVL
+868 LGISTNTVL

>member
-1 MAEELA
+1 MSEELA

-24 DKYQRSVSFQGMVA
+24 DKYQRSVSFQGMVQ

-49 IAKAFDMTTS
+49 IARAFDMTTS

-81 KLKEK
+81 SLKEK
-86 NLSNVAIGKKLGL
+86 GLSNVAIGKKLGL

-106 YLKPNADARQDAAR
+106 YLKPNADARQDAAKS
-120 TTADL
+120 TADL
-125 VKNAVDKH
+125 VKSAVDKH
-133 KYVDFGSGVE
+133 KYVEFGSGVE

-148 STTQLNTSIAMLESE
+148 SATQLNTSVAMLQSE

-180 TNIKVLVAPEVTRR
+180 TNIKVLVAPGVTRR

-211 PDGTKLGIQKPVSL
+211 PDGTKLGLQKIVSL

-245 IQIRRGCKDLN
+245 IQIRRGLKDLN
-256 LGEASYAQVRIPVD
+256 LGESNYAQVRIPVD
-270 GTHYLKGMAHYSDNM
+270 GTHYLKGMAIYSDDM

-325 AFYNDGGKDK
+325 VFYNDGGKDK
-335 LSPLNIVNEE
+335 LSPINIVNEE
-345 GNWKDWSKTLSS
+345 GDWENWSKTLSS

-372 DKAAQKRHDEFMDIM
+372 GLAAKKRHEQFEEIM

-392 AVRKRLLTDFADG
+392 AVRKRLLADFADG

-415 ASLPRQSS
+415 AALPRQKSQ
-423 KVILPVPSLKPT
+423 VILPVPSLKPN
-435 EIYAPDYRDGETV
+435 EIYAPNFRDGETV

-470 PGGQA
+470 A
-475 VLGKHPKD
+475 SARAILGRTPKD
-483 AIGIHPK
+483 AIGIHPD

-498 DFDGDT
+498 DFDGDS

-527 FDPKAAY
+527 FDPKSAY
-534 PGYPGM
+534 PGYSGM
-540 KKMGEKEKGRHMG
+540 KKMGEKEKGKHMG

-578 SMVVIDAPK
+578 SMVVIDAAK

-596 EDNDIRGLKKK
+596 SDNDIRGLKKK
-607 YQGGRGAATL
+607 YQGGHGAATL

-643 ATGKKVYVK
+643 TTGKKVWIK
-652 TGRQYLDKK
+652 TDRSYTDKNGK
-661 TGQIVKAQTKTER
+661 VIKAQTKTQK
-674 LKITEDA
+674 LKVTDDA
-681 RDLISD
+681 RELISD
-687 GNRPMERI
+687 GNRPMEQL
-695 YADYSNDMKSLGN
+695 YAAYSNDMKALGN
-708 RARRELIST
+708 IARRELIST
-717 KIPRKN
+717 KLPRKN
-723 PEAAKKYATEVEE
+723 LDAARRYAKEVDE
-736 LKSAIKLASMNAPR
+736 LKAAIKLASMNAPR

-758 NAVIKAKT
+758 NAVIRAKT

-783 ISAARLRTGASRKES
+783 IAAARLRTGASRKES

-833 ERAIPKDKAPV
+833 ERAIPKANTAV
-844 SASVASRAKAMA
+844 SANVAMRAKAMA
-856 RNGGTTSEIADA
+856 RNGATTSEVADA
-868 LGISTSTVL
+868 LGISTNTVL

>member
-1 MAEELA
+1 MSEELA

-24 DKYQRSVSFQGMVA
+24 DKYQRSVSFQGMVQ

-49 IAKAFDMTTS
+49 IARAFDMTTS

-81 KLKEK
+81 SLKEK
-86 NLSNVAIGKKLGL
+86 GLSNVAIGKKLGL

-106 YLKPNADARQDAAR
+106 YLKPNADARQDAAKS
-120 TTADL
+120 TADL
-125 VKNAVDKH
+125 VKSAVDKH
-133 KYVDFGSGVE
+133 KYVEFGSGVE

-148 STTQLNTSIAMLESE
+148 SATQLSTSVAMLQSE

-180 TNIKVLVAPEVTRR
+180 TNIKVLVAPGVTRR

-211 PDGTKLGIQKPVSL
+211 PDGTKLGLQKITSL

-234 AEDGGTSMDGT
+234 AEEGGESMDGT
-245 IQIRRGCKDLN
+245 IQIRRGLKDLN
-256 LGEASYAQVRIPVD
+256 LGESNYAQVRIPVD
-270 GTHYLKGMAHYSDNM
+270 GTHYLKGMAIYSDDM

-325 AFYNDGGKDK
+325 VFYNDGGKDK
-335 LSPLNIVNEE
+335 LSPINIVNEE
-345 GNWKDWSKTLSS
+345 GDWNNWSKTLSS

-372 DKAAQKRHDEFMDIM
+372 GLAAKKRHEQFEEIM

-392 AVRKRLLTDFADG
+392 AVRKRLLADFADG

-415 ASLPRQSS
+415 AALPRQKSQ
-423 KVILPVPSLKPT
+423 VILPVPSLKPN
-435 EIYAPDYRDGETV
+435 EIYAPNFRDGETV

-470 PGGQA
+470 AGA
-475 VLGKHPKD
+475 RAILGRTPKD
-483 AIGIHPK
+483 AIGIHPN

-498 DFDGDT
+498 DFDGDS

-527 FDPKAAY
+527 FDPKSAY
-534 PGYPGM
+534 PGYSGM
-540 KKMGEKEKGRHMG
+540 KKMGEKEKGKHMG

-578 SMVVIDAPK
+578 SMVVIDASK

-596 EDNDIRGLKKK
+596 ADNDIRGLKKK
-607 YQGGRGAATL
+607 YQGGHGAATL

-643 ATGKKVYVK
+643 ATGKKVWIK
-652 TGRQYLDKK
+652 TDRSYTDKNGK
-661 TGQIVKAQTKTER
+661 VIKAQTKTQK
-674 LKITEDA
+674 LKVTDDA
-681 RDLISD
+681 RELISD
-687 GNRPMERI
+687 GNRPMEQL
-695 YADYSNDMKSLGN
+695 YAAYSNDMKALGN
-708 RARRELIST
+708 LARRELIST
-717 KIPRKN
+717 KLPRKN
-723 PEAAKKYATEVEE
+723 LNAARRYAKEVDE
-736 LKSAIKLASMNAPR
+736 LKAAIKLASMNAPR

-758 NAVIKAKT
+758 NAVIRAKT

-783 ISAARLRTGASRKES
+783 IAAARLRTGASRKES

-833 ERAIPKDKAPV
+833 ERAIPKAIQAV
-844 SASVASRAKAMA
+844 SANVAMRAKAMA
-856 RNGGTTSEIADA
+856 RNGATTSEVADA
-868 LGISTSTVL
+868 LGISTNTVL

>member
-1 MAEELA
+1 MSEELA

-24 DKYQRSVSFQGMVA
+24 DKYQRSLSFQGMVA

-49 IAKAFDMTTS
+49 IARAFDMTTS

-81 KLKEK
+81 TLKEK
-86 NLSNVAIGKKLGL
+86 GLSNVAIGKKLGL

-106 YLKPNADARQDAAR
+106 YLKPNADARRDAAQS
-120 TTADL
+120 TADL
-125 VKNAVDKH
+125 VKAAVDKH
-133 KYVDFGSGVE
+133 KYVEFGSGVE

-148 STTQLNTSIAMLESE
+148 SSTQLSTSVAMLQSE
-163 GYRVEHAHIRQV
+163 GYRIEHAHIRQV

-180 TNIKVLVAPEVTRR
+180 TNIKVLVAPGVTRR

-211 PDGTKLGIQKPVSL
+211 PDGTKLGLQKPTSL

-245 IQIRRGCKDLN
+245 IQIRRGLKDLN
-256 LGEASYAQVRIPVD
+256 LGESNYAQVRIPVD
-270 GTHYLKGMAHYSDNM
+270 GTHYLKGMAIYSDDM

-292 FNTNKTR
+292 FNTNKSR

-325 AFYNDGGKDK
+325 VFYNDGGKDK
-335 LSPLNIVNEE
+335 LSPINIVNEE
-345 GNWKDWSKTLSS
+345 GDWKNWSKTLSS

-372 DKAAQKRHDEFMDIM
+372 GKAAKKRHDQFEEIM

-392 AVRKRLLTDFADG
+392 AVRKRLLADFADG

-415 ASLPRQSS
+415 AALPRQKSQ
-423 KVILPVPSLKPT
+423 VILPVPSLKPN
-435 EIYAPDYRDGETV
+435 EIYAPNYRDGETV

-470 PGGQA
+470 KGAQA
-475 VLGKHPKD
+475 ILGKTPKD
-483 AIGIHPK
+483 AIGIHPE

-498 DFDGDT
+498 DFDGDS

-540 KKMGEKEKGRHMG
+540 KRMGEKEKGKHMG

-559 TDMTLGGASAEEL
+559 TDMTLGGASTEEL
-572 ARAVRH
+572 SRAVRH
-578 SMVVIDAPK
+578 SMTVIDAAK

-596 EDNDIRGLKKK
+596 ADNDIRGLKKK

-643 ATGKKVYVK
+643 ATGKKVWVK
-652 TGRQYLDKK
+652 TGRSYTDKN
-661 TGQIVKAQTKTER
+661 GNIVKAQTKTQK
-674 LKITEDA
+674 LKVTEDA
-681 RDLISD
+681 RELISD
-687 GNRPMERI
+687 GNRPMEQL
-695 YADYSNDMKSLGN
+695 YAAYSNDMKALGN

-723 PEAAKKYATEVEE
+723 PDAAKRYAKEVDE
-736 LKSAIKLASMNAPR
+736 LKAAIKLASMNAPR

-758 NAVIKAKT
+758 NAVIRAKT

-833 ERAIPKDKAPV
+833 DRAIPKANTSV
-844 SASVASRAKAMA
+844 SANVAMRAKAMA

>member
-1 MAEELA
+1 MSEELT

-24 DKYQRSVSFQGMVA
+24 DKYQRSVSFQGMVQ

-49 IAKAFDMTTS
+49 IARAFDMTTS

-81 KLKEK
+81 SLKEK
-86 NLSNVAIGKKLGL
+86 GLSNVAIGKKLGL

-106 YLKPNADARQDAAR
+106 YLKPNADARQDAAKS
-120 TTADL
+120 TADL
-125 VKNAVDKH
+125 VKSAVDKH
-133 KYVDFGSGVE
+133 KYVEFGSGVE

-148 STTQLNTSIAMLESE
+148 SATQLSTSVAMLQSE

-180 TNIKVLVAPEVTRR
+180 TNIKVLVAPGVTRR

-211 PDGTKLGIQKPVSL
+211 PDGTKLGLQKIVSL
-225 DSSRLKVRY
+225 DSSRLRVRY
-234 AEDGGTSMDGT
+234 AEEGGTSMDGT
-245 IQIRRGCKDLN
+245 IQIRRGLKDLN
-256 LGEASYAQVRIPVD
+256 LGESNYAQVRIPVD
-270 GTHYLKGMAHYSDNM
+270 GTHYLKGMAIYSDDM

-325 AFYNDGGKDK
+325 VFYNDGGKDK
-335 LSPLNIVNEE
+335 LSPINIVNEE
-345 GNWKDWSKTLSS
+345 GDWKNWSKTLSS

-372 DKAAQKRHDEFMDIM
+372 GLAAKKRHEQFEDIM

-392 AVRKRLLTDFADG
+392 AVRKRLLADFADG

-415 ASLPRQSS
+415 AALPRQKSQ
-423 KVILPVPSLKPT
+423 VILPVPSLKPN
-435 EIYAPDYRDGETV
+435 EIYAPNFRDGETV

-470 PGGQA
+470 AGA
-475 VLGKHPKD
+475 RAILGRTPKD
-483 AIGIHPK
+483 AIGIHPD

-498 DFDGDT
+498 DFDGDS

-527 FDPKAAY
+527 FDPKSAY
-534 PGYPGM
+534 PGYSGM
-540 KKMGEKEKGRHMG
+540 KKMGEKEKGKHMG

-578 SMVVIDAPK
+578 SMVVIDAAK

-596 EDNDIRGLKKK
+596 ADNDIRGLKKK
-607 YQGGRGAATL
+607 YQGGHGAATL

-643 ATGKKVYVK
+643 ATGKKVWIK
-652 TGRQYLDKK
+652 TDRSYTDKNGK
-661 TGQIVKAQTKTER
+661 LIKAQTKTQK
-674 LKITEDA
+674 LKVTDDA
-681 RDLISD
+681 RELISD
-687 GNRPMERI
+687 GNRPMEQL
-695 YADYSNDMKSLGN
+695 YAAYSNDMKALGN

-717 KIPRKN
+717 KLPRKN
-723 PEAAKKYATEVEE
+723 PDAARRYAKEVDE
-736 LKSAIKLASMNAPR
+736 LKAAIKLASMNAPR

-758 NAVIKAKT
+758 NAVIRAKT

-783 ISAARLRTGASRKES
+783 IAAARLRTGASRKES

-833 ERAIPKDKAPV
+833 ERAIPKANTAV
-844 SASVASRAKAMA
+844 SANVAMRAKAMV
-856 RNGGTTSEIADA
+856 RNGATTSEVADA
-868 LGISTSTVL
+868 LGISTNTVL

>member
-1 MAEELA
+1 MSEELA

-24 DKYQRSVSFQGMVA
+24 DKYQRSVSFQGMVQ

-49 IAKAFDMTTS
+49 IARAFDMTTS

-81 KLKEK
+81 SLKEK
-86 NLSNVAIGKKLGL
+86 GLSNVAIGKKLGL

-106 YLKPNADARQDAAR
+106 YLKPNADARQDAAKS
-120 TTADL
+120 TADL
-125 VKNAVDKH
+125 VKSAVDKH
-133 KYVDFGSGVE
+133 KYVEFGSGVE

-148 STTQLNTSIAMLESE
+148 SATQLSTSVAMLQSE

-180 TNIKVLVAPEVTRR
+180 TNIKVLVAPGVTRR

-211 PDGTKLGIQKPVSL
+211 PDGTKLGLQKIVSL

-245 IQIRRGCKDLN
+245 IQIRRGLKDLN
-256 LGEASYAQVRIPVD
+256 LGESNYAQVRIPVD
-270 GTHYLKGMAHYSDNM
+270 GTHYLKGMAIYSDDM

-325 AFYNDGGKDK
+325 VFYNDGGKDK
-335 LSPLNIVNEE
+335 LSPINIVNEE
-345 GNWKDWSKTLSS
+345 GSWKDWSKTLSS

-372 DKAAQKRHDEFMDIM
+372 GLAAKKRHEQFEDIM

-392 AVRKRLLTDFADG
+392 AVRKRLLADFADG

-415 ASLPRQSS
+415 AALPRQKSQ
-423 KVILPVPSLKPT
+423 VILPVPSLKPN
-435 EIYAPDYRDGETV
+435 EIYAPNFRDGETV

-470 PGGQA
+470 AGA
-475 VLGKHPKD
+475 RAILGRTPKD
-483 AIGIHPK
+483 AIGIHPD

-498 DFDGDT
+498 DFDGDS

-527 FDPKAAY
+527 FDPKSTY
-534 PGYPGM
+534 PGYSGM
-540 KKMGEKEKGRHMG
+540 KKMGEKEKGKHMG

-578 SMVVIDAPK
+578 SMVVIDAAK

-596 EDNDIRGLKKK
+596 SDNDIRGLKKK

-643 ATGKKVYVK
+643 ATGKKVWIK
-652 TGRQYLDKK
+652 TDRSYTDKN
-661 TGQIVKAQTKTER
+661 GNLVKAQTKTQK
-674 LKITEDA
+674 LKITDDA

-687 GNRPMERI
+687 GNRPMEQL
-695 YADYSNDMKSLGN
+695 YAAYSNDMKSLGN

-717 KIPRKN
+717 KLPRKN
-723 PEAAKKYATEVEE
+723 PEAAKRYAKEVDE
-736 LKSAIKLASMNAPR
+736 LKAAIKLASMNAPR

-758 NAVIKAKT
+758 NAVIRAKT

-833 ERAIPKDKAPV
+833 ERAMPKANTAV
-844 SASVASRAKAMA
+844 SASVATRAAGMA
-856 RNGGTTSEIADA
+856 RNGATTSEIADA

>member
-1 MAEELA
+1 MSEELA

-38 DLKKQGLSETE
+38 DLKKQGLTETE
-49 IAKAFDMTTS
+49 IARSFDMTTS

-72 KAEEVARCL
+72 KAEEVARCIT
-81 KLKEK
+81 LKEK
-86 NLSNVAIGKKLGL
+86 GLSNVAIGKKLGL

-106 YLKPNADARQDAAR
+106 YLKPNADARRDAAQS
-120 TTADL
+120 TADL
-125 VKNAVDKH
+125 VKAAVDKH
-133 KYVDFGSGVE
+133 KYVEFGSGVE

-148 STTQLNTSIAMLESE
+148 SSTQLSTSVAMLQSE

-211 PDGTKLGIQKPVSL
+211 PDGTKLGLQKPTSL

-245 IQIRRGCKDLN
+245 IQIRRGLKDLN
-256 LGEASYAQVRIPVD
+256 LGESNYAQVRIPVD
-270 GTHYLKGMAHYSDNM
+270 GTHYLKGMALYSDDM

-292 FNTNKTR
+292 FNTNKSR

-325 AFYNDGGKDK
+325 VFYNDGGKDK
-335 LSPLNIVNEE
+335 LSPINIVNEE
-345 GNWKDWSKTLSS
+345 GDWKNWSKTLSS

-372 DKAAQKRHDEFMDIM
+372 GMAAKKRHEQFEEIM

-392 AVRKRLLTDFADG
+392 AVRKRLLADFADG

-415 ASLPRQSS
+415 AALPRQKSQ
-423 KVILPVPSLKPT
+423 VILPVPSLKPN
-435 EIYAPDYRDGETV
+435 EIYAPNYRDGETV

-470 PGGQA
+470 KGAQA
-475 VLGKHPKD
+475 ILGKTPKD
-483 AIGIHPK
+483 AIGIHPE

-498 DFDGDT
+498 DFDGDS

-540 KKMGEKEKGRHMG
+540 KRMGEKEKGKHMG

-578 SMVVIDAPK
+578 SMTVIDAAK

-596 EDNDIRGLKKK
+596 ADNDIRGLKKK

-643 ATGKKVYVK
+643 ATGKKVWVK
-652 TGRQYLDKK
+652 TNRSYTDKN
-661 TGQIVKAQTKTER
+661 GNVVKAQTKTQK
-674 LKITEDA
+674 LKVTEDA
-681 RDLISD
+681 RELVSD
-687 GNRPMERI
+687 GNRPMEQL
-695 YADYSNDMKSLGN
+695 YAAYSNDMKALGN

-723 PEAAKKYATEVEE
+723 PDAAKRYAKEVDE
-736 LKSAIKLASMNAPR
+736 LKAAIKLASMNAPR

-758 NAVIKAKT
+758 NAVIRAKT

-833 ERAIPKDKAPV
+833 DRAMPKVETAV
-844 SASVASRAKAMA
+844 SANVAMRAKAMA

>member
-1 MAEELA
+1 MSEELA

-24 DKYQRSVSFQGMVA
+24 DKYQRSVSFQGMVQ

-49 IAKAFDMTTS
+49 IARAFDMTTS

-81 KLKEK
+81 SLKEK
-86 NLSNVAIGKKLGL
+86 GLSNVAIGKKLGL

-106 YLKPNADARQDAAR
+106 YLKPNADARQDAAKS
-120 TTADL
+120 TADL
-125 VKNAVDKH
+125 VKSAVDKH
-133 KYVDFGSGVE
+133 KYVEFGSGVE

-148 STTQLNTSIAMLESE
+148 SATQLSTSVAMLQSE

-180 TNIKVLVAPEVTRR
+180 TNIKVLVAPGVTRR

-204 TLGVAVK
+204 TLGIAVK
-211 PDGTKLGIQKPVSL
+211 PDGTKLGLQKIASL

-234 AEDGGTSMDGT
+234 AEEGGTSMDGT
-245 IQIRRGCKDLN
+245 IQIRRGLKDLN
-256 LGEASYAQVRIPVD
+256 LGESNYAQVRIPVD
-270 GTHYLKGMAHYSDNM
+270 GTHYLKGMAIYSDDM

-299 DTPKMDTLKKLKDDP
+299 DTSKMDTLKKLKDDP

-325 AFYNDGGKDK
+325 VFYNDGGKDK
-335 LSPLNIVNEE
+335 LSPINIVNEE
-345 GNWKDWSKTLSS
+345 GDWNNWSKTLSS

-372 DKAAQKRHDEFMDIM
+372 GLASKKRHEQFEEIM

-392 AVRKRLLTDFADG
+392 AVRKRLLADFADG

-415 ASLPRQSS
+415 AALPRQKSQ
-423 KVILPVPSLKPT
+423 VILPVPSLKPN
-435 EIYAPDYRDGETV
+435 EIYAPNFRDGETV

-470 PGGQA
+470 AGA
-475 VLGKHPKD
+475 RAILGRTPKD
-483 AIGIHPK
+483 AIGIHPD

-498 DFDGDT
+498 DFDGDS

-527 FDPKAAY
+527 FDPKSAY
-534 PGYPGM
+534 PGYSGM
-540 KKMGEKEKGRHMG
+540 KKMGEKEKGKHMG

-578 SMVVIDAPK
+578 SMVVIDAAK

-596 EDNDIRGLKKK
+596 ADNDIRGLKKK
-607 YQGGRGAATL
+607 YQGGHGAATL

-643 ATGKKVYVK
+643 ATGKKVWIK
-652 TGRQYLDKK
+652 TDRSYTDKNGK
-661 TGQIVKAQTKTER
+661 VIKAQTKTQK
-674 LKITEDA
+674 LKVTDDA
-681 RDLISD
+681 RELISD
-687 GNRPMERI
+687 GNRPMEQL
-695 YADYSNDMKSLGN
+695 YAAYSNDMKALGN
-708 RARRELIST
+708 LARRELIST
-717 KIPRKN
+717 KLPRKN
-723 PEAAKKYATEVEE
+723 LDAARRYAKEVDE
-736 LKSAIKLASMNAPR
+736 LKAAIKLASMNAPR

-758 NAVIKAKT
+758 NAVIRAKT

-783 ISAARLRTGASRKES
+783 IAAARLRTGASRKES

-833 ERAIPKDKAPV
+833 ERAIPKANTAV
-844 SASVASRAKAMA
+844 SANVAMRAKAMA
-856 RNGGTTSEIADA
+856 RNGATTSEVADA
-868 LGISTSTVL
+868 LGISTNTVL

>member
-1 MAEELA
+1 MSEELA

-24 DKYQRSVSFQGMVA
+24 DKYQRSVSFQGMVQ

-49 IAKAFDMTTS
+49 IARAFDMTTS

-81 KLKEK
+81 SLKEK
-86 NLSNVAIGKKLGL
+86 GLSNVAIGKKLGL

-106 YLKPNADARQDAAR
+106 YLKPNADARQDAAKS
-120 TTADL
+120 TADL
-125 VKNAVDKH
+125 VKSAVDKH
-133 KYVDFGSGVE
+133 KYVEFGSGVE

-148 STTQLNTSIAMLESE
+148 SATQLSTSVAMLQSE

-180 TNIKVLVAPEVTRR
+180 TNIKVLVAPGVTRR

-211 PDGTKLGIQKPVSL
+211 PDGTKLGLQKITSL

-234 AEDGGTSMDGT
+234 SEEGGTSMDGT
-245 IQIRRGCKDLN
+245 IQIRRGLKDLN
-256 LGEASYAQVRIPVD
+256 LGESNYAQVRIPVD
-270 GTHYLKGMAHYSDNM
+270 GTHYLKGMAIYSDDM

-325 AFYNDGGKDK
+325 VFYNDGGKDK
-335 LSPLNIVNEE
+335 LSPINIVNEE
-345 GNWKDWSKTLSS
+345 GDWNEWSKTLSS

-372 DKAAQKRHDEFMDIM
+372 GLAAKKRHEQFEDIL

-392 AVRKRLLTDFADG
+392 AVRKRLLADFADG

-415 ASLPRQSS
+415 AALPRQKSQ
-423 KVILPVPSLKPT
+423 VILPVPSLKPN
-435 EIYAPDYRDGETV
+435 EIYAPNFRDGETV

-470 PGGQA
+470 AGA
-475 VLGKHPKD
+475 RAILGRTPKD
-483 AIGIHPK
+483 AIGIHPD

-498 DFDGDT
+498 DFDGDS

-527 FDPKAAY
+527 FDPKSAY
-534 PGYPGM
+534 PGYSGM
-540 KKMGEKEKGRHMG
+540 KKMGEKEKGKHMG

-578 SMVVIDAPK
+578 SMVVIDAAK

-596 EDNDIRGLKKK
+596 AVNDIRGLKKK
-607 YQGGRGAATL
+607 YQGGHGAATL

-643 ATGKKVYVK
+643 ATGKKVWIK
-652 TGRQYLDKK
+652 TDRSYTDKNGK
-661 TGQIVKAQTKTER
+661 VIKAQTKTQK
-674 LKITEDA
+674 LKVTDDA
-681 RDLISD
+681 RELISD
-687 GNRPMERI
+687 GNRPMEQL
-695 YADYSNDMKSLGN
+695 YAAYSNDMKSLGDL
-708 RARRELIST
+708 ARRELIST

-723 PEAAKKYATEVEE
+723 LDAARRYAKEVDE
-736 LKSAIKLASMNAPR
+736 LKAAIKLASMNAPR

-758 NAVIKAKT
+758 NAVIRAKT

-783 ISAARLRTGASRKES
+783 IAAARLRTGASRKES

-809 IQAGALSASAME
+809 VQAGALSASAME

-833 ERAIPKDKAPV
+833 ERAIPKAIQAV
-844 SASVASRAKAMA
+844 SANVAMRAKAMA
-856 RNGGTTSEIADA
+856 RNGATTSEVADA
-868 LGISTSTVL
+868 LGISTNTVL